1 MKKLNKIL
9 AIILFTAILFTDFIP
24 VLAISKSSEDI
35 SKKLSENLI
44 RSKNDEFFDVIV
56 KLKKEVNSQRIKNDV
71 KNANAEKS
79 KEELQKEI
87 RKEIV
92 NESKELA
99 KSSQASILEILK
111 NEKNKGNVKSY
122 ESFFII
128 NCVNLVARKSVI
140 VELAKR
146 DDVEKIIENKV
157 IKVEKPEKNE
167 IIRMSRSA
175 YDIHIPWNL
184 EAINA
189 YKAQRYTKDCNNEVV
204 VGIIDSGVDSTHSA
218 ISKNYRGND
227 SSLAA
232 YSWYNTINGKDGSQ
246 EKPYDDRGHGTHVCG
261 TILGSKENALLGVAP
276 KAKWIGVKVFD
287 QDGET
292 DNVKLLK
299 AGEWI
304 MAPNGDPTKA
314 PKVVNNSWGGNSNDG
329 FFQEI
334 VKKWREAGIF
344 PVFSAGNVG
353 PFNDGGDDSIGT
365 PGAYPESY
373 AVGAIRKDEHI
384 AKFSLRGK
392 SSYTNKIKPDIVAPG
407 VNILSCIPGEKY
419 TIYTGTS
426 MAAPHVTGVIA
437 LMLQV
442 NPNLTVDQIENILNE
457 TALPLKDE
465 YYTTT
470 PNNGYGYGK
479 VNAVSAVQLA
489 MGQEKGKDIKKDNIA
504 ILSGR
509 LLAHGQDTQA
519 PVISHNPINKI
530 FTTYKTTFDVDAK
543 DNTGV
548 KSVKL
553 LLDLGNGYK
562 SYDLELKRGNKV
574 DGYYSTNIPVETFK
588 GLSAGK
594 YYIEVSDINDKV
606 TKTPVYPFEVQKG
619 IGIGYVNDF
628 ESDISGFDFG
638 GEAKLFKW
646 GKIKS
651 DEANNKVIGIEP
663 YDKIRGNSI
672 AVMPPIDLTGENR
685 KAALT
690 FKHWYDLGNSENAF
704 FDTAEIWIA
713 QAKEDSDPDTLQWK
727 LKRTYKNSS
736 KGWANEYIDLSE
748 YSGKK
753 ICIMFGFR
761 PNGEWK
767 SEGKGWYIDDLKVE
781 EVSKE
786 VPEKPSKYL
795 KLLNKKD
802 GRILYSFSPIKN
814 DKVTAY
820 ELYRSKSENSGFEC
834 IKTVLK
840 GDKNNGF
847 GKYSIDLS
855 DTPKPQKG
863 TYYYYAVAKI
873 GDNKSEPSE
882 IKSVTFTEGKEFKS
896 FDFENGEE
904 GWTSSINGDEKSLWE
919 FGNLKYG
926 DQYST
931 QYKKPIEKQS
941 LGKNDGMN
949 MWATNMNDY
958 RSPNTKYAL
967 VSPSMD
973 LSSLS
978 DGTLYYQNWFG
989 SSGKRYSD
997 DYDTYNQDIGEIYF
1011 SKDAG
1016 KTWEKFYTLDENNLE
1031 KVGIRHSWF
1040 TNKVEIPKDYL
1051 VKDFKV
1057 KFLLDTGS
1065 DMGSSAPEQSGG
1077 WYIDDVT
1084 INSKNLE
1091 DKNIVIDKNPA
1102 PFKLT
1107 NLQRPSSE
1115 NKSVLPLSGKIT
1127 IKERIPLSNVI
1138 ATVQTEPGTGA
1149 FSIKLPVGDYIIVG
1163 SADGYKN
1170 SENDYITLKKDGLNK
1185 DIYLEKAGGASVTVN
1200 LEGEN
1205 FEKFKGLGKVTL
1217 YKKGEIA
1224 PIAEKEGVNVTF
1236 ENLYP
1241 GEYKFVVNSDG
1252 YKKIEQDFTLDDH
1265 SRPFNAR
1272 LHEKIFPQKESSV
1285 GYTDVTPLELAGM
1298 DLKNRAFANK
1308 ITNDKIAQIKEI
1320 SYFITKTKDVDLK
1333 GSKYRISIYDK
1344 NDDDELPGKI
1354 LFSKD
1359 LTFEKEGW
1367 NKIDVSNV
1375 QVWGDYYIAFTKL
1388 DGNLA
1393 LGIDN
1398 KKENTMSY
1406 QMFNDAWDEP
1416 DTKGTYMIGAKVEE
1430 CSDKENKEKC
1440 TISFDKGDGN
1450 GSMADVKVEKGKE
1463 YTLPECTFTAP
1474 EGKEFEAW
1482 EIEGTKKQ
1490 AKESIVVNKDTNIKA
1505 LWKDKLPENKEKLE
1519 PIKPI
1524 PAKNMAELP
1533 SYTHYISYKDVN
1545 AEEYINA
1552 IDKIIVSH
1560 NGKETV
1566 VTEKNIVDGKDYL
1579 DEPIKRLV
1587 FKFSS
1592 GLDKDDTITI
1602 VSNKYKNVVI
1612 KITYAKN
1619 ATDSIS
1625 YGIKSFIEEQ
1635 KEMITISFDKGDG
1648 NGSMADVKVEKGKE
1662 YTLPEC
1668 TFTAP
1673 EGKEFEAWEIE
1684 GTKKQAKES
1693 IVVNKDTKI
1702 KALWKDKLPENKEK
1716 LEPVMPFPLM
1726 GQTNVTNFDHF
1737 ITYKNE
1743 TESDEYLKSIEK
1755 VIVKHKGKTQE
1766 ITGAK
1771 GIDSTDFM
1779 GNANKKLAFPF
1790 DSKLDKDDT
1799 ITIISSKYK
1808 NVLIKIL
1815 NVADVGNDIYYTL
1828 SANVEGQKIVRII
1841 HFDANGGTNNMKDV
1855 EVENGT
1861 IYSLPECT
1869 ITPPIGYEFKA
1880 WEYLGDESEVGHKYQ
1895 INNDVTIKAIW
1906 KKIATNNIT
1915 IHYDSNAGQ
1924 GEMPDES
1931 KLENEKFII
1940 PESRFTPPQGKEF
1953 DAWEINGQ
1961 RKYPGEELVLSEN
1974 ITLKALW
1981 TQKLEKT
1988 KDPVEPILTEVKSD
2002 DPSYTKANC
2011 KHFIGYKKEDRAYI
2025 DAINLITIKHDGK
2038 IIKKYLL
2045 TKEDGKYE
2053 VLDGTGKTKK
2063 DMTSIVFNSN
2073 FFFNRDDEIIICAR
2087 GYKDLRLHIAS
2098 ADDNVM
2104 NALYTTEIISR
2115 VKFET
2120 FDGSKVDDQVI
2131 KVTPTWAENV
2141 KKPKTDPTK
2150 EGYIFKGWYKDSDC
2164 KENFDFNSKIIS
2176 DTSIYAKWEKEI
2188 KKFTIS
2194 FIGNGGTGEM
2204 NTIEKDKDQK
2214 YILPI
2219 STFIPA
2225 EGKEFDA
2232 WEINGQRKS
2241 PGEEIII
2248 NSDTQIKAIWKDKI
2262 ITPGPKVEP
2271 EIELKPSPEIKPENN
2286 DSGNNNKNHYF
2297 PWSNESKVQKDTSK
2311 VNSIVNSSEEN
2322 NKFSENTKTAYT
2334 IPKDV
2339 QKHWAKEA
2347 IEYCLSKGYFKDI
2360 VKGQK
2365 FEPEKQITRGEFI
2378 TVLARFAGAKESNA
2392 KTSFTDIDKN
2402 MYYAPFVAWA
2412 KENNITAGTGNGKF
2426 SPDKPITRAE
2436 MTTMLYRFLK
2446 SIKINVKSLDKN
2458 IDFKDKDKIPSWAKE
2473 AIKEMVDFGILNGN
2487 DDGTFNPMGKFK
2499 RCQMAQI
2506 IYNLSK

>member
-175 YDIHIPWNL
+175 YDMHIPWNL
-184 EAINA
+184 KAINA

-204 VGIIDSGVDSTHSA
+204 VGIIDSGVDSTHRA

-407 VNILSCIPGEKY
+407 VNILSCIPGQKY

-489 MGQEKGKDIKKDNIA
+489 MGQEKGKDIKKDKIA

-562 SYDLELKRGNKV
+562 SYDLGLKRGNKV

-588 GLSAGK
+588 GISAGK

-736 KGWANEYIDLSE
+736 KGWTNEYIDLSE

-786 VPEKPSKYL
+786 IPEKPSKSL
-795 KLLNKKD
+795 NLRNKKD
-802 GRILYSFSPIKN
+802 GRIVYSFSPIKN

-904 GWTSSINGDEKSLWE
+904 GWTSSINGDEKSQWE

-958 RSPNTKYAL
+958 RSPKTKYAL

-1011 SKDAG
+1011 SKDSG
-1016 KTWEKFYTLDENNLE
+1016 KTWEKFYTLDEKNLE
-1031 KVGIRHSWF
+1031 KVGIKNSWF

-1084 INSKNLE
+1084 INSKTLE

-1107 NLQRPSSE
+1107 NLERPASE
-1115 NKSVLPLSGKIT
+1115 NKSVLPLSGKI
-1127 IKERIPLSNVI
+1127 IIAEQISLEKVI

-1149 FSIKLPVGDYIIVG
+1149 FSIKLPVGDYLIVG

-1170 SENDYITLKKDGLNK
+1170 SEHDYITLKKDGLNK

-1217 YKKGEIA
+1217 YKKGAIA

-1241 GEYKFVVNSDG
+1241 GEYQFTVNSDG

-1388 DGNLA
+1388 DGKLA

-1430 CSDKENKEKC
+1430 YSDKENKEKC

-1490 AKESIVVNKDTNIKA
+1490 ANESIVVNEDTNIKA

-1519 PIKPI
+1519 P
-1524 PAKNMAELP
+1524 
-1533 SYTHYISYKDVN
+1533 
-1545 AEEYINA
+1545 
-1552 IDKIIVSH
+1552 
-1560 NGKETV
+1560 
-1566 VTEKNIVDGKDYL
+1566 
-1579 DEPIKRLV
+1579 
-1587 FKFSS
+1587 
-1592 GLDKDDTITI
+1592 
-1602 VSNKYKNVVI
+1602 
-1612 KITYAKN
+1612 
-1619 ATDSIS
+1619 
-1625 YGIKSFIEEQ
+1625 
-1635 KEMITISFDKGDG
+1635 
-1648 NGSMADVKVEKGKE
+1648 
-1662 YTLPEC
+1662 
-1668 TFTAP
+1668 
-1673 EGKEFEAWEIE
+1673 
-1684 GTKKQAKES
+1684 
-1693 IVVNKDTKI
+1693 
-1702 KALWKDKLPENKEK
+1702 
-1716 LEPVMPFPLM
+1716 VMPSPLM
-1726 GQTNVTNFDHF
+1726 GQTNVTNFEHF

-1755 VIVKHKGKTQE
+1755 VIVKHKGKTLE

-1779 GNANKKLAFPF
+1779 GNANKKLTFPF

-1815 NVADVGNDIYYTL
+1815 NVTDVGNDIYYTL
-1828 SANVEGQKIVRII
+1828 SANVEGQKTVRII
-1841 HFDANGGTNNMKDV
+1841 HFDANGGTNNMSDV

-1869 ITPPIGYEFKA
+1869 ITPPRGYEFKA

-1924 GEMPDES
+1924 GEMLDES

-2073 FFFNRDDEIIICAR
+2073 FFFNKDDEIIICAR

-2098 ADDNVM
+2098 ADDMVM

-2120 FDGSKVDDQVI
+2120 FDGSKIDDQVI
-2131 KVTPTWAENV
+2131 KVTPTWTENV

-2150 EGYIFKGWYKDSDC
+2150 EGYIFKGWYKDSAC

-2262 ITPGPKVEP
+2262 PTPGPKVEP

-2286 DSGNNNKNHYF
+2286 DGGNNNKNHYF

-2360 VKGQK
+2360 VKDQK

-2426 SPDKPITRAE
+2426 SPDKPISRAE

-2446 SIKINVKSLDKN
+2446 SIKIDFKSLDKN
-2458 IDFKDKDKIPSWAKE
+2458 IDFKDKDKIPSWAKD

-2499 RCQMAQI
+2499 RCQMSQI

>member
-99 KSSQASILEILK
+99 KSTQASILEILK

-128 NCVNLVARKSVI
+128 NCVNLVARKSI
-140 VELAKR
+140 IMELAKR

-157 IKVEKPEKNE
+157 IKVENPEKSEN
-167 IIRMSRSA
+167 IMMSRSA
-175 YDIHIPWNL
+175 DDIHIPWNL
-184 EAINA
+184 QAINA
-189 YKAQRYTKDCNNEVV
+189 VKAQRYIKDCNNEVV

-218 ISKNYRGND
+218 ISKNYRGNNP
-227 SSLAA
+227 SLAA
-232 YSWYNTINGKDGSQ
+232 YSWYNTITGKDGSQ

-287 QDGET
+287 SDGET

-299 AGEWI
+299 AGQWI

-329 FFQEI
+329 FFQDI

-407 VNILSCIPGEKY
+407 VNILSCIPGGKY

-442 NPNLTVDQIENILNE
+442 NPNLSVDQIENILNE

-489 MGQEKGKDIKKDNIA
+489 KGQEKGKDIKKDNIA

-574 DGYYSTNIPVETFK
+574 DGYYSINIPVETFK
-588 GLSAGK
+588 DVSDGK

-606 TKTPVYPFEVQKG
+606 TKTPVYPFKVQKG

-672 AVMPPIDLTGENR
+672 VVMPPIDLTGENR

-690 FKHWYDLGNSENAF
+690 FKHWYDLGNSEYAF
-704 FDTAEIWIA
+704 FDNAEVWIA
-713 QAKEDSDPDTLQWK
+713 EAKEDSDPDTLQWK

-736 KGWANEYIDLSE
+736 KGWTNEYIDLSE
-748 YSGKK
+748 YFGKK

-786 VPEKPSKYL
+786 VPEKPSKYITL
-795 KLLNKKD
+795 KNKKD
-802 GRILYSFSPIKN
+802 GKIVYSFSPIKN

-820 ELYRSKSENSGFEC
+820 ELYRSKSETSGFEC

-840 GDKNNGF
+840 GDENNGF
-847 GKYSIDLS
+847 GKYSINLL

-882 IKSVTFTEGKEFKS
+882 TKSVTFTEGKEFKS

-931 QYKKPIEKQS
+931 RYKKPIERQS
-941 LGKNDGMN
+941 LGKNDGMK

-989 SSGKRYSD
+989 SSGKRRSD
-997 DYDTYNQDIGEIYF
+997 DYGSFNQDIGEIYL

-1016 KTWEKFYTLDENNLE
+1016 KTWEKFYTLNEENLD
-1031 KVGIRHSWF
+1031 KDGIKYAWF

-1057 KFLLDTGS
+1057 KFLLETGS
-1065 DMGSSAPEQSGG
+1065 DIGSSAPEQSGG

-1084 INSKNLE
+1084 INSKTLE
-1091 DKNIVIDKNPA
+1091 DKNIVIDKNPS

-1107 NLQRPSSE
+1107 NLERADSE
-1115 NKSVLPLSGKIT
+1115 NKSVLPLSGKI
-1127 IKERIPLSNVI
+1127 IISERIASLSKVI

-1149 FSIKLPVGDYIIVG
+1149 FSIKLPVGDYLIVG

-1170 SENDYITLKKDGLNK
+1170 SKQEYIELKKEGLNK
-1185 DIYLEKAGGASVTVN
+1185 DIYLEKAKGVSVTVKLKDYN
-1200 LEGEN
+1200 YDE
-1205 FEKFKGLGKVTL
+1205 FKGLGKVTL

-1224 PIAEKEGVNVTF
+1224 PIDEKEGVNVEF

-1241 GEYKFVVNSDG
+1241 GEYQFTVNSVG
-1252 YKKIEQDFTLDDH
+1252 YKKIKQDFTLEDH
-1265 SRPFNAR
+1265 SRSFDAR

-1285 GYTDVTPLELAGM
+1285 GYTDETPLELGGM

-1333 GSKYRISIYDK
+1333 GSKYRISVYDK

-1359 LTFEKEGW
+1359 LNFEKEGW

-1388 DGNLA
+1388 DGKLA

-1398 KKENTMSY
+1398 NKENTMSY
-1406 QMFNDAWDEP
+1406 QMFNDAWDVP

-1440 TISFDKGDGN
+1440 TISFDSN
-1450 GSMADVKVEKGKE
+1450 GGSGKME
-1463 YTLPECTFTAP
+1463 SIEVDKKSNYIVPECIFTAP
-1474 EGKEFEAW
+1474 EGKEFRAW
-1482 EIEGTKKQ
+1482 QVYTKEIQ
-1490 AKESIVVNKDTNIKA
+1490 AGESQYVFENVTFKA
-1505 LWKDKLPENKEKLE
+1505 LWKDKK
-1519 PIKPI
+1519 
-1524 PAKNMAELP
+1524 
-1533 SYTHYISYKDVN
+1533 T
-1545 AEEYINA
+1545 
-1552 IDKIIVSH
+1552 
-1560 NGKETV
+1560 
-1566 VTEKNIVDGKDYL
+1566 
-1579 DEPIKRLV
+1579 
-1587 FKFSS
+1587 
-1592 GLDKDDTITI
+1592 
-1602 VSNKYKNVVI
+1602 
-1612 KITYAKN
+1612 
-1619 ATDSIS
+1619 
-1625 YGIKSFIEEQ
+1625 
-1635 KEMITISFDKGDG
+1635 
-1648 NGSMADVKVEKGKE
+1648 
-1662 YTLPEC
+1662 
-1668 TFTAP
+1668 
-1673 EGKEFEAWEIE
+1673 
-1684 GTKKQAKES
+1684 
-1693 IVVNKDTKI
+1693 
-1702 KALWKDKLPENKEK
+1702 ENKEK
-1716 LEPVMPFPLM
+1716 LEPVMPSPLM
-1726 GQTNVTNFDHF
+1726 GQANITNFEHF
-1737 ITYKNE
+1737 ITYKND

-1755 VIVKHKGKTQE
+1755 VIVKHKGNTQE

-1771 GIDSTDFM
+1771 GIDSTDPL

-1790 DSKLDKDDT
+1790 ESKLDIDDT

-1808 NVLIKIL
+1808 NVLIKISL
-1815 NVADVGNDIYYTL
+1815 VTEYGNDIYYTI
-1828 SANVEGQKIVRII
+1828 SANVEGQKIVRTI

-1855 EVENGT
+1855 EVENGS

-1869 ITPPIGYEFKA
+1869 ITPPKGYEFKA
-1880 WEYLGDESEVGHKYQ
+1880 WEYLDDESEVGNQYQ
-1895 INNDVTIKAIW
+1895 INKDVTIKAIW
-1906 KKIATNNIT
+1906 KKIPTKNIT
-1915 IHYDSNAGQ
+1915 IHYDSNAGD

-1974 ITLKALW
+1974 ITLKAIW

-1988 KDPVEPILTEVKSD
+1988 KDPIEPILTEVKSD
-2002 DPSYTKANC
+2002 DPSCKKANC
-2011 KHFIGYKKEDRAYI
+2011 KHFIGYKKEDREYI
-2025 DAINLITIKHDGK
+2025 DAINLITIKHNGE
-2038 IIKKYLL
+2038 IIKKYHI

-2053 VLDGTGKTKK
+2053 VLDGIGNTKK

-2073 FFFNRDDEIIICAR
+2073 FFFSRDDEIIICAR
-2087 GYKDLRLHIAS
+2087 GYKDLRLHIAA
-2098 ADDNVM
+2098 ADDMVM

-2120 FDGSKVDDQVI
+2120 FDGSKVDEQVI
-2131 KVTPTWAENV
+2131 KVTPTWADNV

-2150 EGYIFKGWYKDSDC
+2150 DGYIFKGWYKDSTC

-2214 YILPI
+2214 YILPTP
-2219 STFIPA
+2219 TFIPA
-2225 EGKEFDA
+2225 QGKEFDA

-2262 ITPGPKVEP
+2262 LTPGPKVEP
-2271 EIELKPSPEIKPENN
+2271 EIELKPSPEIKHENN

-2322 NKFSENTKTAYT
+2322 NKFSENTKTLYT

-2426 SPDKPITRAE
+2426 SPEKPISRAE

-2446 SIKINVKSLDKN
+2446 SIKIDLKSLDKN

-2473 AIKEMVDFGILNGN
+2473 AIKEIVDLGILNGN
-2487 DDGTFNPMGKFK
+2487 DDKTFNPMGKFK

>member
-44 RSKNDEFFDVIV
+44 RSKNNEFFDVIV
-56 KLKKEVNSQRIKNDV
+56 KLKKEVNSQRIKNDL

-99 KSSQASILEILK
+99 KSTQASILEILK

-128 NCVNLVARKSVI
+128 NCVNLVARKSI
-140 VELAKR
+140 IMELAKR

-157 IKVEKPEKNE
+157 IKVENPEKSEN
-167 IIRMSRSA
+167 ISMFNIDYM
-175 YDIHIPWNL
+175 HIPWNL
-184 EAINA
+184 KAINV
-189 YKAQRYTKDCNNEVV
+189 YKAQKYTKDCNNEVV

-227 SSLAA
+227 PSLAA

-261 TILGSKENALLGVAP
+261 TILGSKEKALLGVAP

-287 QDGET
+287 SDGET

-329 FFQEI
+329 FFQDI
-334 VKKWREAGIF
+334 VKKWRDAGIF

-419 TIYTGTS
+419 TLYTGTS

-479 VNAVSAVQLA
+479 VNAASAVQLA
-489 MGQEKGKDIKKDNIA
+489 KGQEKGKDIKKDNIA

-553 LLDLGNGYK
+553 LLDLGKGYK

-574 DGYYSTNIPVETFK
+574 DGYYSINIPVETFK
-588 GLSAGK
+588 GVSGGK

-606 TKTPVYPFEVQKG
+606 TKTPVYSFEVQKG
-619 IGIGYVNDF
+619 IGIGYVNNF

-672 AVMPPIDLTGENR
+672 VVMPPIDLTGENR

-690 FKHWYDLGNSENAF
+690 FKHWYDLGNSEYAF

-713 QAKEDSDPDTLQWK
+713 EAKEDSDPDTLQWK

-736 KGWANEYIDLSE
+736 KGWTNEYIDLSE
-748 YSGKK
+748 YFGKK

-786 VPEKPSKYL
+786 VPEKPSKDL
-795 KLLNKKD
+795 TLDNKKD
-802 GRILYSFSPIKN
+802 GRIIYSFLPIKN

-882 IKSVTFTEGKEFKS
+882 TKSVTFTEGKEFKS

-931 QYKKPIEKQS
+931 EYKKTIERQS
-941 LGKNDGMN
+941 LGKNDGMK

-989 SSGKRYSD
+989 SSGKRRSD
-997 DYDTYNQDIGEIYF
+997 DYNSYNQDIGEIYL

-1016 KTWEKFYTLDENNLE
+1016 KTWEKFYTLNEKNLE
-1031 KVGIRHSWF
+1031 KDGIKHAWF

-1057 KFLLDTGS
+1057 KFLLETGS
-1065 DMGSSAPEQSGG
+1065 DTGSSAPEQSGG

-1084 INSKNLE
+1084 INSKTLE
-1091 DKNIVIDKNPA
+1091 DKNIVIDKNPS

-1107 NLQRPSSE
+1107 NLERADSE
-1115 NKSVLPLSGKIT
+1115 NKSVLPLSGKI
-1127 IKERIPLSNVI
+1127 IISERIASLSKVI

-1149 FSIKLPVGDYIIVG
+1149 FSIKLPVGDYLIVG

-1170 SENDYITLKKDGLNK
+1170 SEQEFIILKKDGLNK
-1185 DIYLEKAGGASVTVN
+1185 DIYLEKAGGVSVTVN
-1200 LEGEN
+1200 LEDEN
-1205 FEKFKGLGKVTL
+1205 LETFKGSGKVTL

-1490 AKESIVVNKDTNIKA
+1490 AKESIVVNKDT
-1505 LWKDKLPENKEKLE
+1505 
-1519 PIKPI
+1519 
-1524 PAKNMAELP
+1524 
-1533 SYTHYISYKDVN
+1533 
-1545 AEEYINA
+1545 
-1552 IDKIIVSH
+1552 
-1560 NGKETV
+1560 
-1566 VTEKNIVDGKDYL
+1566 
-1579 DEPIKRLV
+1579 
-1587 FKFSS
+1587 
-1592 GLDKDDTITI
+1592 
-1602 VSNKYKNVVI
+1602 
-1612 KITYAKN
+1612 
-1619 ATDSIS
+1619 
-1625 YGIKSFIEEQ
+1625 
-1635 KEMITISFDKGDG
+1635 
-1648 NGSMADVKVEKGKE
+1648 
-1662 YTLPEC
+1662 
-1668 TFTAP
+1668 
-1673 EGKEFEAWEIE
+1673 
-1684 GTKKQAKES
+1684 
-1693 IVVNKDTKI
+1693 KI

-1726 GQTNVTNFDHF
+1726 GQTNVTNFEHF

-1755 VIVKHKGKTQE
+1755 VIVNHKGNTQE
-1766 ITGAK
+1766 VTDVK
-1771 GIDSTDFM
+1771 GIDSTDPL

-1790 DSKLDKDDT
+1790 KSKLDKDDT

-1815 NVADVGNDIYYTL
+1815 NVTEYGNDIYYNL
-1828 SANVEGQKIVRII
+1828 SANVEGQKIMRTI

-1855 EVENGT
+1855 EVENGS

-1869 ITPPIGYEFKA
+1869 ITPPKGYEFKA
-1880 WEYLGDESEVGHKYQ
+1880 WEYLGDESEVGHQYQ
-1895 INNDVTIKAIW
+1895 INKDVTIKAIW
-1906 KKIATNNIT
+1906 KKIPTNNIT
-1915 IHYDSNAGQ
+1915 IHYDSNAGD

-1961 RKYPGEELVLSEN
+1961 RRYPGEELVLSEN
-1974 ITLKALW
+1974 ITLKAIW

-1988 KDPVEPILTEVKSD
+1988 KDPIEPILTEVKSD
-2002 DPSYTKANC
+2002 DPSCTKVNC

-2063 DMTSIVFNSN
+2063 DMTSIVFNSD
-2073 FFFNRDDEIIICAR
+2073 FFFNKDDEIIICAR

-2098 ADDNVM
+2098 ADDMVM

-2150 EGYIFKGWYKDSDC
+2150 DGYIFKGWYKDSDC

-2262 ITPGPKVEP
+2262 PTPGPKVEP

-2286 DSGNNNKNHYF
+2286 DGGNNNKNHYF

-2334 IPKDV
+2334 IPKDA

-2360 VKGQK
+2360 VKDQK

-2392 KTSFTDIDKN
+2392 KISFTDIDKN

-2436 MTTMLYRFLK
+2436 MTNMLYRFLK

>member
-99 KSSQASILEILK
+99 KSTQASILEILK

-167 IIRMSRSA
+167 NIMMSRSP
-175 YDIHIPWNL
+175 YETHIPWNL
-184 EAINA
+184 KAINA
-189 YKAQRYTKDCNNEVV
+189 VNAQRYTKDCKNEVV
-204 VGIIDSGVDSTHSA
+204 VGIIDSGVDSTHIA

-299 AGEWI
+299 AGQWI

-329 FFQEI
+329 FFREI

-407 VNILSCIPGEKY
+407 VNILSCIPGQKY

-651 DEANNKVIGIEP
+651 DEVNNKVIGIEP

-795 KLLNKKD
+795 NLRNKKD
-802 GRILYSFSPIKN
+802 GRIVYSFSPIEN

-834 IKTVLK
+834 IKTVLN
-840 GDKNNGF
+840 GDKKNGF
-847 GKYSIDLS
+847 GKYSIELS

-882 IKSVTFTEGKEFKS
+882 IKSLTFTEGKEFKS

-904 GWTSSINGDEKSLWE
+904 GWTSSINGDEKSQWE

-941 LGKNDGMN
+941 LGKNDGMK

-989 SSGKRYSD
+989 SSGKRGSD

-1016 KTWEKFYTLDENNLE
+1016 KTWEKFYKLDEKNLD
-1031 KVGIRHSWF
+1031 KDGIKHSWF

-1107 NLQRPSSE
+1107 NLERPSSE
-1115 NKSVLPLSGKIT
+1115 NKSVLPLSGKI
-1127 IKERIPLSNVI
+1127 IIAEQNSLAKVI

-1149 FSIKLPVGDYIIVG
+1149 FSIKLPVGDYLIVG

-1170 SENDYITLKKDGLNK
+1170 SEHDYITLKKDGLNK

-1241 GEYKFVVNSDG
+1241 GEYKFIVNSDG

-1406 QMFNDAWDEP
+1406 QMFNDAWDMP

-1450 GSMADVKVEKGKE
+1450 GNMADVKVEKGKE
-1463 YTLPECTFTAP
+1463 YTLPKCTFTAP

-1490 AKESIVVNKDTNIKA
+1490 AKESIVVK
-1505 LWKDKLPENKEKLE
+1505 
-1519 PIKPI
+1519 
-1524 PAKNMAELP
+1524 
-1533 SYTHYISYKDVN
+1533 
-1545 AEEYINA
+1545 
-1552 IDKIIVSH
+1552 
-1560 NGKETV
+1560 
-1566 VTEKNIVDGKDYL
+1566 
-1579 DEPIKRLV
+1579 
-1587 FKFSS
+1587 
-1592 GLDKDDTITI
+1592 
-1602 VSNKYKNVVI
+1602 
-1612 KITYAKN
+1612 
-1619 ATDSIS
+1619 
-1625 YGIKSFIEEQ
+1625 
-1635 KEMITISFDKGDG
+1635 
-1648 NGSMADVKVEKGKE
+1648 
-1662 YTLPEC
+1662 
-1668 TFTAP
+1668 
-1673 EGKEFEAWEIE
+1673 
-1684 GTKKQAKES
+1684 
-1693 IVVNKDTKI
+1693 KDTKI

-1716 LEPVMPFPLM
+1716 LEPVMPYPLM
-1726 GQTNVTNFDHF
+1726 GQTNVTNFEHF

-1771 GIDSTDFM
+1771 GIDSTDFS
-1779 GNANKKLAFPF
+1779 GNPNKKLAFPF

-1815 NVADVGNDIYYTL
+1815 NVTDVGNDIYYTL

-1869 ITPPIGYEFKA
+1869 ITPPRGYEFKA

-1895 INNDVTIKAIW
+1895 INKDVTIKAIW

-1924 GEMPDES
+1924 GEMLDES

-1940 PESRFTPPQGKEF
+1940 PESKFTPPQGKEF

-2053 VLDGTGKTKK
+2053 VLDGIGNTKK

-2098 ADDNVM
+2098 ADDMVM
-2104 NALYTTEIISR
+2104 NAKYTTEIISR

-2141 KKPKTDPTK
+2141 KKPKTDPK
-2150 EGYIFKGWYKDSDC
+2150 KDGYIFKGWYKDSDC

-2176 DTSIYAKWEKEI
+2176 DASIYAKWEKEI

-2262 ITPGPKVEP
+2262 PTPGPKVEP
-2271 EIELKPSPEIKPENN
+2271 EVELKPSPEIKPENN

-2334 IPKDV
+2334 IPKDA

-2360 VKGQK
+2360 VKDQK

-2426 SPDKPITRAE
+2426 SPDKPISRAE

-2446 SIKINVKSLDKN
+2446 SIKIDLKSLDKN
-2458 IDFKDKDKIPSWAKE
+2458 IDFKDKDKIPSWAKD

-2506 IYNLSK
+2506 TYNLSK

>member
-157 IKVEKPEKNE
+157 IKVENPEKNE
-167 IIRMSRSA
+167 NISMLRSA
-175 YDIHIPWNL
+175 DDIHIPWNL

-189 YKAQRYTKDCNNEVV
+189 VKAQKYTKDCNNEVV

-218 ISKNYRGND
+218 IRKNYRGNVP
-227 SSLAA
+227 SLAA

-287 QDGET
+287 QDGEI

-299 AGEWI
+299 AGQWI

-329 FFQEI
+329 FFQDI

-419 TIYTGTS
+419 TLYTGTS

-442 NPNLTVDQIENILNE
+442 NPNLSVDQIENILNE

-489 MGQEKGKDIKKDNIA
+489 KGQEKGKDIKKDNIA

-574 DGYYSTNIPVETFK
+574 DGYYSINIPVETFN
-588 GLSAGK
+588 GVSDGK

-606 TKTPVYPFEVQKG
+606 TKTPVYPFKVQKG

-672 AVMPPIDLTGENR
+672 VVMPPIDLTGENR

-690 FKHWYDLGNSENAF
+690 FKHWYDLGNSEYAF
-704 FDTAEIWIA
+704 FDTAEVWIA
-713 QAKEDSDPDTLQWK
+713 EAKEDSTPDTLQWK

-736 KGWANEYIDLSE
+736 KGWTNEYIDLSE
-748 YSGKK
+748 YFGKK

-786 VPEKPSKYL
+786 VPEKPSKDL
-795 KLLNKKD
+795 TLDNKKD
-802 GRILYSFSPIKN
+802 GRIIYSFLPIKN

-847 GKYSIDLS
+847 GKYSIALS

-882 IKSVTFTEGKEFKS
+882 TKSVTFTEGKEFKS

-904 GWTSSINGDEKSLWE
+904 GWTSSINGDEKSLWN
-919 FGNLKYG
+919 FGNLTYG
-926 DQYST
+926 DQSST

-941 LGKNDGMN
+941 LGKNDGMK

-997 DYDTYNQDIGEIYF
+997 DYDTYNQDIGEIYL

-1016 KTWEKFYTLDENNLE
+1016 KTWKKFYTLDEKNLE
-1031 KVGIRHSWF
+1031 KDGIIHAWF

-1057 KFLLDTGS
+1057 KFLLETGSDTGS
-1065 DMGSSAPEQSGG
+1065 SDSAQSGG

-1107 NLQRPSSE
+1107 NLERPASE
-1115 NKSVLPLSGKIT
+1115 NKSVLPLSGKIV
-1127 IKERIPLSNVI
+1127 IAEQNSLEKVI

-1149 FSIKLPVGDYIIVG
+1149 FSIKLPVGDYLIVG

-1170 SENDYITLKKDGLNK
+1170 SEHDNITLKKDGLNK
-1185 DIYLEKAGGASVTVN
+1185 DIYLEKAGGASVTVKLKDYN
-1200 LEGEN
+1200 YDE
-1205 FEKFKGLGKVTL
+1205 FKGLGKVTL

-1241 GEYKFVVNSDG
+1241 GEYKFIVNSDG

-1265 SRPFNAR
+1265 SGPFNAR

-1320 SYFITKTKDVDLK
+1320 SYFITKTKEVDLK

-1406 QMFNDAWDEP
+1406 QMFNDAWDVP
-1416 DTKGTYMIGAKVEE
+1416 DTKGTYMLGAKVEE

-1440 TISFDKGDGN
+1440 TISFDSN
-1450 GSMADVKVEKGKE
+1450 GGSGKME
-1463 YTLPECTFTAP
+1463 SIEVDKKSNYIVPECIFTAP
-1474 EGKEFEAW
+1474 EGKEFRAW
-1482 EIEGTKKQ
+1482 QVYTKEIQ
-1490 AKESIVVNKDTNIKA
+1490 AGESQYVFENVTFKA
-1505 LWKDKLPENKEKLE
+1505 LWKDKK
-1519 PIKPI
+1519 
-1524 PAKNMAELP
+1524 
-1533 SYTHYISYKDVN
+1533 T
-1545 AEEYINA
+1545 
-1552 IDKIIVSH
+1552 
-1560 NGKETV
+1560 
-1566 VTEKNIVDGKDYL
+1566 
-1579 DEPIKRLV
+1579 
-1587 FKFSS
+1587 
-1592 GLDKDDTITI
+1592 
-1602 VSNKYKNVVI
+1602 
-1612 KITYAKN
+1612 
-1619 ATDSIS
+1619 
-1625 YGIKSFIEEQ
+1625 
-1635 KEMITISFDKGDG
+1635 
-1648 NGSMADVKVEKGKE
+1648 
-1662 YTLPEC
+1662 
-1668 TFTAP
+1668 
-1673 EGKEFEAWEIE
+1673 
-1684 GTKKQAKES
+1684 
-1693 IVVNKDTKI
+1693 
-1702 KALWKDKLPENKEK
+1702 ENKEK
-1716 LEPVMPFPLM
+1716 LEPVMPFPMM

-1771 GIDSTDFM
+1771 GIDSTDPL

-1790 DSKLDKDDT
+1790 ESKLDIDDT

-1808 NVLIKIL
+1808 NVLIKISL
-1815 NVADVGNDIYYTL
+1815 VTEFGNDIYYNI
-1828 SANVEGQKIVRII
+1828 SANVEGQKIVRTI

-1855 EVENGT
+1855 EVENGS

-1869 ITPPIGYEFKA
+1869 ITPPKGYEFKA
-1880 WEYLGDESEVGHKYQ
+1880 WEYLDVESEVGHKYQ
-1895 INNDVTIKAIW
+1895 INKDVTIKAIW
-1906 KKIATNNIT
+1906 KKIPTKNIT
-1915 IHYDSNAGQ
+1915 IHYDSNAGE

-1953 DAWEINGQ
+1953 DAWEINDQ

-1974 ITLKALW
+1974 ITLKAIW

-2002 DPSYTKANC
+2002 DPSNKKANC
-2011 KHFIGYKKEDRAYI
+2011 KHFIGYKKEDREYI
-2025 DAINLITIKHDGK
+2025 DAINLITIKHNGE
-2038 IIKKYLL
+2038 IIKKYHI

-2053 VLDGTGKTKK
+2053 VLDGIGKTKK

-2073 FFFNRDDEIIICAR
+2073 FFFSRDDEIIICAR
-2087 GYKDLRLHIAS
+2087 GYKDLRLHIAA
-2098 ADDNVM
+2098 ADDMVM
-2104 NALYTTEIISR
+2104 NALYTTEIISK

-2150 EGYIFKGWYKDSDC
+2150 EGYIFKGWYKDSAC

-2241 PGEEIII
+2241 PGEEITI

-2262 ITPGPKVEP
+2262 LPPGPKVEP
-2271 EIELKPSPEIKPENN
+2271 EIELKPSPEIKHENN

-2322 NKFSENTKTAYT
+2322 NKFMENTKTAYT
-2334 IPKDV
+2334 IPKDA

-2360 VKGQK
+2360 VKDQK

-2378 TVLARFAGAKESNA
+2378 TILARFAGAKESNT
-2392 KTSFTDIDKN
+2392 KISFTDIDKN

-2426 SPDKPITRAE
+2426 SPDKPISRAE

-2446 SIKINVKSLDKN
+2446 SIKIDLKSLDKN

-2499 RCQMAQI
+2499 RCQMSQI

>member
-99 KSSQASILEILK
+99 KSTQASILEILK

-167 IIRMSRSA
+167 IIRMSRSV
-175 YDIHIPWNL
+175 YDMHIPWNL
-184 EAINA
+184 KAINA

-407 VNILSCIPGEKY
+407 VNILSCIPGQKY

-736 KGWANEYIDLSE
+736 KGWTNEYIDLSE

-786 VPEKPSKYL
+786 IPEKPSKSL
-795 KLLNKKD
+795 NLRNKKD
-802 GRILYSFSPIKN
+802 GRIVYSFSPIKN

-904 GWTSSINGDEKSLWE
+904 GWTSSINGDEKSQWE

-958 RSPNTKYAL
+958 RSPKTKYAL

-997 DYDTYNQDIGEIYF
+997 DYDTYNQDIGEVYF
-1011 SKDAG
+1011 SKDSG
-1016 KTWEKFYTLDENNLE
+1016 KTWEKFYTLDEKNLE
-1031 KVGIRHSWF
+1031 KVGIKNSWF

-1107 NLQRPSSE
+1107 NLERPASE
-1115 NKSVLPLSGKIT
+1115 NKSVLPLSGKI
-1127 IKERIPLSNVI
+1127 IIAEQISLEKVI

-1149 FSIKLPVGDYIIVG
+1149 FSIKLPVGDYLIVG

-1170 SENDYITLKKDGLNK
+1170 SEHDYITLKKDGLNK
-1185 DIYLEKAGGASVTVN
+1185 DIYLKKAGGASVTVN

-1430 CSDKENKEKC
+1430 YSDKENKEKC

-1450 GSMADVKVEKGKE
+1450 GNMADVKVEKGKE
-1463 YTLPECTFTAP
+1463 YTLPQCTFTAP
-1474 EGKEFEAW
+1474 DGKEFEAW

-1519 PIKPI
+1519 P
-1524 PAKNMAELP
+1524 
-1533 SYTHYISYKDVN
+1533 
-1545 AEEYINA
+1545 
-1552 IDKIIVSH
+1552 
-1560 NGKETV
+1560 
-1566 VTEKNIVDGKDYL
+1566 
-1579 DEPIKRLV
+1579 
-1587 FKFSS
+1587 
-1592 GLDKDDTITI
+1592 
-1602 VSNKYKNVVI
+1602 
-1612 KITYAKN
+1612 
-1619 ATDSIS
+1619 
-1625 YGIKSFIEEQ
+1625 
-1635 KEMITISFDKGDG
+1635 
-1648 NGSMADVKVEKGKE
+1648 
-1662 YTLPEC
+1662 
-1668 TFTAP
+1668 
-1673 EGKEFEAWEIE
+1673 
-1684 GTKKQAKES
+1684 
-1693 IVVNKDTKI
+1693 
-1702 KALWKDKLPENKEK
+1702 
-1716 LEPVMPFPLM
+1716 VMPFPLM
-1726 GQTNVTNFDHF
+1726 GQTNVTNFEHF

-1766 ITGAK
+1766 ITDAK

-1790 DSKLDKDDT
+1790 DSKLDEDDT

-1815 NVADVGNDIYYTL
+1815 NVTDVGNDIYYTL

-1880 WEYLGDESEVGHKYQ
+1880 WEYLGAESEVGHKYQ

-1940 PESRFTPPQGKEF
+1940 PESKFTPPQGKEF

-2002 DPSYTKANC
+2002 DPSYTKENC
-2011 KHFIGYKKEDRAYI
+2011 KHFIGYKKEDGAYI

-2045 TKEDGKYE
+2045 TKEDGKYV

-2098 ADDNVM
+2098 ADDMVM

-2131 KVTPTWAENV
+2131 KVTQTWAENV

-2150 EGYIFKGWYKDSDC
+2150 EGYIFKGWYKDSAC

-2204 NTIEKDKDQK
+2204 NTIEKDKGQK
-2214 YILPI
+2214 YILPTP
-2219 STFIPA
+2219 TFIPA
-2225 EGKEFDA
+2225 QGKEFDA

-2262 ITPGPKVEP
+2262 PTPGPKVEP
-2271 EIELKPSPEIKPENN
+2271 EVELKPSPEIKPENN

-2322 NKFSENTKTAYT
+2322 NKFMENTKTAYT

-2360 VKGQK
+2360 VKDQK

-2392 KTSFTDIDKN
+2392 KISFTDIDKN

-2412 KENNITAGTGNGKF
+2412 KENNITAGTGSGKF
-2426 SPDKPITRAE
+2426 SPDKPISRAE

-2446 SIKINVKSLDKN
+2446 SIKIDFKSLDKN
-2458 IDFKDKDKIPSWAKE
+2458 IDFKDKDKIPSWAKD

-2499 RCQMAQI
+2499 RCQMSQI

>member
-646 GKIKS
+646 GKIKN

-663 YDKIRGNSI
+663 YYKIRGNSI

-736 KGWANEYIDLSE
+736 KGWTNEYIDLSE

-786 VPEKPSKYL
+786 VPEKPSKSL
-795 KLLNKKD
+795 NLRNKKD
-802 GRILYSFSPIKN
+802 GRIVYSFSPIKN

-863 TYYYYAVAKI
+863 TYYYYAVSKI

-958 RSPNTKYAL
+958 RSPKTKYAL

-997 DYDTYNQDIGEIYF
+997 DYDTYNQDIGEVYF
-1011 SKDAG
+1011 SKDSG
-1016 KTWEKFYTLDENNLE
+1016 KTWEKFYTLDEKNLE
-1031 KVGIRHSWF
+1031 KVGIKNSWF

-1107 NLQRPSSE
+1107 NLERPASE
-1115 NKSVLPLSGKIT
+1115 NKSVLPLSGKI
-1127 IKERIPLSNVI
+1127 IIAEQISLEKVI

-1149 FSIKLPVGDYIIVG
+1149 FSIKLPVGDYLIVG

-1170 SENDYITLKKDGLNK
+1170 SEHDYITLKKDGLNK

-1241 GEYKFVVNSDG
+1241 GEYKFIVNSDG

-1398 KKENTMSY
+1398 NKENTMSY
-1406 QMFNDAWDEP
+1406 QMFNDAWDVP

-1450 GSMADVKVEKGKE
+1450 GNMADVKVEKGKE
-1463 YTLPECTFTAP
+1463 YTLPKCTFTAP

-1482 EIEGTKKQ
+1482 EIESTKKQ
-1490 AKESIVVNKDTNIKA
+1490 AN
-1505 LWKDKLPENKEKLE
+1505 
-1519 PIKPI
+1519 
-1524 PAKNMAELP
+1524 
-1533 SYTHYISYKDVN
+1533 
-1545 AEEYINA
+1545 
-1552 IDKIIVSH
+1552 
-1560 NGKETV
+1560 
-1566 VTEKNIVDGKDYL
+1566 
-1579 DEPIKRLV
+1579 
-1587 FKFSS
+1587 
-1592 GLDKDDTITI
+1592 
-1602 VSNKYKNVVI
+1602 
-1612 KITYAKN
+1612 
-1619 ATDSIS
+1619 
-1625 YGIKSFIEEQ
+1625 
-1635 KEMITISFDKGDG
+1635 
-1648 NGSMADVKVEKGKE
+1648 
-1662 YTLPEC
+1662 
-1668 TFTAP
+1668 
-1673 EGKEFEAWEIE
+1673 
-1684 GTKKQAKES
+1684 ES

-1716 LEPVMPFPLM
+1716 LEPVMPYPLM
-1726 GQTNVTNFDHF
+1726 GQTNVTNFEHF

-1790 DSKLDKDDT
+1790 NSKLDKDDT

-2120 FDGSKVDDQVI
+2120 FDGSKIDDQVI

-2262 ITPGPKVEP
+2262 PTPGPKVEP
-2271 EIELKPSPEIKPENN
+2271 EVELKPSPEIKPENN

-2334 IPKDV
+2334 IPKDA

-2360 VKGQK
+2360 VKDQK

-2426 SPDKPITRAE
+2426 SPDKPISRAE

-2446 SIKINVKSLDKN
+2446 SIKIDLKSLDKN

-2499 RCQMAQI
+2499 RCQMSQI

>member
-99 KSSQASILEILK
+99 KSTQASILEILK

-167 IIRMSRSA
+167 IIRMSRSV
-175 YDIHIPWNL
+175 YDMHIPWNL
-184 EAINA
+184 KAINA

-407 VNILSCIPGEKY
+407 VNILSCIPGQKY

-588 GLSAGK
+588 GISAGK

-628 ESDISGFDFG
+628 ESYISGFDFG

-736 KGWANEYIDLSE
+736 KGWTNEYIDLSE

-786 VPEKPSKYL
+786 VPEKPSKSL
-795 KLLNKKD
+795 NLRNKKD
-802 GRILYSFSPIKN
+802 GRIVYSFSPIKN

-904 GWTSSINGDEKSLWE
+904 GWTSSINGDEKSQWE

-958 RSPNTKYAL
+958 RSPKTKYAL

-997 DYDTYNQDIGEIYF
+997 DYDTYNQDIGEVYF
-1011 SKDAG
+1011 SKDSG
-1016 KTWEKFYTLDENNLE
+1016 KTWEKFYTLDEKNLE
-1031 KVGIRHSWF
+1031 KVGIKNSWF

-1107 NLQRPSSE
+1107 NLERPASE
-1115 NKSVLPLSGKIT
+1115 NKSVLPLSGKI
-1127 IKERIPLSNVI
+1127 IIAEQISLEKVI

-1149 FSIKLPVGDYIIVG
+1149 FSIKLPVGDYLIVG

-1170 SENDYITLKKDGLNK
+1170 SEHDYITLKKDGLNK
-1185 DIYLEKAGGASVTVN
+1185 DIYLKKAGGASVTVN

-1430 CSDKENKEKC
+1430 YSDKENKEKC

-1482 EIEGTKKQ
+1482 EIE
-1490 AKESIVVNKDTNIKA
+1490 S
-1505 LWKDKLPENKEKLE
+1505 
-1519 PIKPI
+1519 
-1524 PAKNMAELP
+1524 
-1533 SYTHYISYKDVN
+1533 
-1545 AEEYINA
+1545 
-1552 IDKIIVSH
+1552 
-1560 NGKETV
+1560 
-1566 VTEKNIVDGKDYL
+1566 
-1579 DEPIKRLV
+1579 
-1587 FKFSS
+1587 
-1592 GLDKDDTITI
+1592 
-1602 VSNKYKNVVI
+1602 
-1612 KITYAKN
+1612 
-1619 ATDSIS
+1619 
-1625 YGIKSFIEEQ
+1625 
-1635 KEMITISFDKGDG
+1635 
-1648 NGSMADVKVEKGKE
+1648 
-1662 YTLPEC
+1662 
-1668 TFTAP
+1668 
-1673 EGKEFEAWEIE
+1673 
-1684 GTKKQAKES
+1684 TKKQAKES

-1716 LEPVMPFPLM
+1716 LEPVMPYPLM
-1726 GQTNVTNFDHF
+1726 GQTNVTNFEHF

-1815 NVADVGNDIYYTL
+1815 NVTDVGNDIYYTL

-1869 ITPPIGYEFKA
+1869 ITPPRGYEFKA

-1906 KKIATNNIT
+1906 KKIPTKNIT
-1915 IHYDSNAGQ
+1915 IHYDSNAGE

-1953 DAWEINGQ
+1953 DAWEINDQ

-1974 ITLKALW
+1974 ITLKAIW

-1988 KDPVEPILTEVKSD
+1988 KDPIEPILTEVKSD
-2002 DPSYTKANC
+2002 DPSNKKANC
-2011 KHFIGYKKEDRAYI
+2011 KHFIGYKKEDREYI
-2025 DAINLITIKHDGK
+2025 DAINLITIKHNGE
-2038 IIKKYLL
+2038 IIKKYHI
-2045 TKEDGKYE
+2045 TKEDGKYK
-2053 VLDGTGKTKK
+2053 VLDGIGKTEK

-2087 GYKDLRLHIAS
+2087 GYKDLRLHIAA
-2098 ADDNVM
+2098 ADDMVM

-2120 FDGSKVDDQVI
+2120 FDGSKVDEQVI
-2131 KVTPTWAENV
+2131 KVTPTRADNV

-2150 EGYIFKGWYKDSDC
+2150 DRYIFKGWYKDSTC
-2164 KENFDFNSKIIS
+2164 KEKFDFNSKIIS

-2262 ITPGPKVEP
+2262 PTPGPKVEP

-2286 DSGNNNKNHYF
+2286 DGGNNNKNHYL

-2334 IPKDV
+2334 IPKDA

-2360 VKGQK
+2360 VKDQK

-2426 SPDKPITRAE
+2426 SPDKPISRAE

-2446 SIKINVKSLDKN
+2446 SIKIDLKSLDKN
-2458 IDFKDKDKIPSWAKE
+2458 IDFKDKDKIPSWAKD

-2506 IYNLSK
+2506 TYNLSK

>member
-99 KSSQASILEILK
+99 KSTQASILEILK

-128 NCVNLVARKSVI
+128 NCVNLVARKSI
-140 VELAKR
+140 IMELAKR

-167 IIRMSRSA
+167 KIRMSRSA

-184 EAINA
+184 KAINA

-204 VGIIDSGVDSTHSA
+204 VGIIDSGVDSTHRA

-232 YSWYNTINGKDGSQ
+232 YSWYNTITGKDGSQ

-299 AGEWI
+299 AGQWI

-407 VNILSCIPGEKY
+407 VNILSCIPGQKY

-442 NPNLTVDQIENILNE
+442 NPNLSVDQIENILNE

-489 MGQEKGKDIKKDNIA
+489 KGQEKGKDIKKDNIA

-509 LLAHGQDTQA
+509 LLAQGQDTQA

-574 DGYYSTNIPVETFK
+574 DGYYSTNISVETFK
-588 GLSAGK
+588 GVSGGN

-672 AVMPPIDLTGENR
+672 VVMPPIDLTGENR

-690 FKHWYDLGNSENAF
+690 FKHWYDLGNSEYAF
-704 FDTAEIWIA
+704 FDTAEVWIA
-713 QAKEDSDPDTLQWK
+713 EAKEDSDPDTLQWK

-736 KGWANEYIDLSE
+736 KGWTNEYIDLSE
-748 YSGKK
+748 YFGKK

-786 VPEKPSKYL
+786 VPEKPSKYITL
-795 KLLNKKD
+795 KNKKD
-802 GRILYSFSPIKN
+802 GKIVYSFSPIKN

-904 GWTSSINGDEKSLWE
+904 GWTSSINGDEKSQWE

-926 DQYST
+926 DQFST

-941 LGKNDGMN
+941 LGKNDGMK

-958 RSPNTKYAL
+958 RSPKTKYAL

-1016 KTWEKFYTLDENNLE
+1016 KTWEKFYTLDEKNLD
-1031 KVGIRHSWF
+1031 KDGIKHSWF
-1040 TNKVEIPKDYL
+1040 TNKVKIPKDYL

-1084 INSKNLE
+1084 INSKTLE

-1107 NLQRPSSE
+1107 NLERADSE
-1115 NKSVLPLSGKIT
+1115 NKSVLPLSGKI
-1127 IKERIPLSNVI
+1127 IIAEQNSLEKVI

-1149 FSIKLPVGDYIIVG
+1149 FSIKLPVGDYLIVG

-1170 SENDYITLKKDGLNK
+1170 SEHDYITLKKDGLNK

-1205 FEKFKGLGKVTL
+1205 FKKFEGLGKVTL

-1430 CSDKENKEKC
+1430 YSDKENKEKC

-1450 GSMADVKVEKGKE
+1450 GSMADV
-1463 YTLPECTFTAP
+1463 
-1474 EGKEFEAW
+1474 
-1482 EIEGTKKQ
+1482 
-1490 AKESIVVNKDTNIKA
+1490 N
-1505 LWKDKLPENKEKLE
+1505 
-1519 PIKPI
+1519 
-1524 PAKNMAELP
+1524 
-1533 SYTHYISYKDVN
+1533 
-1545 AEEYINA
+1545 
-1552 IDKIIVSH
+1552 
-1560 NGKETV
+1560 
-1566 VTEKNIVDGKDYL
+1566 
-1579 DEPIKRLV
+1579 
-1587 FKFSS
+1587 
-1592 GLDKDDTITI
+1592 
-1602 VSNKYKNVVI
+1602 
-1612 KITYAKN
+1612 
-1619 ATDSIS
+1619 
-1625 YGIKSFIEEQ
+1625 
-1635 KEMITISFDKGDG
+1635 
-1648 NGSMADVKVEKGKE
+1648 VEKGKE

-1716 LEPVMPFPLM
+1716 LEPVMPYPLM
-1726 GQTNVTNFDHF
+1726 GQTNVTNFEHF

-1755 VIVKHKGKTQE
+1755 VIVKHKGKTKE
-1766 ITGAK
+1766 ITDVK
-1771 GIDSTDFM
+1771 GIDSTDFS
-1779 GNANKKLAFPF
+1779 GNPNKKLAFPF

-1799 ITIISSKYK
+1799 ITIVSSKYK

-1815 NVADVGNDIYYTL
+1815 NVTVVGNDIYYML
-1828 SANVEGQKIVRII
+1828 SANVEGQTIVRTI
-1841 HFDANGGTNNMKDV
+1841 HFDANGGTNNMSDV

-1869 ITPPIGYEFKA
+1869 ITPPKRYEFKA
-1880 WEYLGDESEVGHKYQ
+1880 WEYLGEESEVGHKYQ
-1895 INNDVTIKAIW
+1895 INKDVTIKAIW

-1940 PESRFTPPQGKEF
+1940 PESKFTPPQGKEF
-1953 DAWEINGQ
+1953 DSWEINGQ
-1961 RKYPGEELVLSEN
+1961 RKYPGEELVLSDN

-2002 DPSYTKANC
+2002 DRSYTKENC

-2053 VLDGTGKTKK
+2053 VLDGIGGTKK

-2098 ADDNVM
+2098 ADDMVM

-2131 KVTPTWAENV
+2131 KVTPTRAENV

-2150 EGYIFKGWYKDSDC
+2150 DGYIFKGWYKDSDC

-2188 KKFTIS
+2188 KKFTIL

-2241 PGEEIII
+2241 PGEEITI

-2262 ITPGPKVEP
+2262 PTPGPKVEP
-2271 EIELKPSPEIKPENN
+2271 EVELKPSPEIKPENN

-2334 IPKDV
+2334 IPKDA

-2360 VKGQK
+2360 VKDQK

-2426 SPDKPITRAE
+2426 SPDKPISRAE

-2446 SIKINVKSLDKN
+2446 SIKIDLKSLDKN
-2458 IDFKDKDKIPSWAKE
+2458 IDFKDKDKIPSWAKD

-2499 RCQMAQI
+2499 RCQMSQI

>member
-167 IIRMSRSA
+167 NIMMSRSP
-175 YDIHIPWNL
+175 YETHIPWNL
-184 EAINA
+184 KAINA
-189 YKAQRYTKDCNNEVV
+189 VKAQRYTKDCKNEVV
-204 VGIIDSGVDSTHSA
+204 VGIIDSGVDSTHIA

-232 YSWYNTINGKDGSQ
+232 YSWYNTITGKDGSQ

-329 FFQEI
+329 FFQKI
-334 VKKWREAGIF
+334 VKKWRDAGIF

-489 MGQEKGKDIKKDNIA
+489 MGQEKGKDIKKDKIA

-713 QAKEDSDPDTLQWK
+713 EAKEDSDPDTLQWK

-795 KLLNKKD
+795 NLRNKKD
-802 GRILYSFSPIKN
+802 GRIVYSFSPIEN

-820 ELYRSKSENSGFEC
+820 EFYRSKSENSGFEC
-834 IKTVLK
+834 IKTVLN
-840 GDKNNGF
+840 GDKKNGF
-847 GKYSIDLS
+847 GKYSIELS

-904 GWTSSINGDEKSLWE
+904 GWTSSINGDEKSQWE

-958 RSPNTKYAL
+958 RSPKTKYAL

-997 DYDTYNQDIGEIYF
+997 DYDTYNQDIGEVYF
-1011 SKDAG
+1011 SKDSG
-1016 KTWEKFYTLDENNLE
+1016 KTWEKFYTLDEKNLE
-1031 KVGIRHSWF
+1031 NDGIKNSWF

-1084 INSKNLE
+1084 INSKTLE

-1107 NLQRPSSE
+1107 NLERPASE

-1149 FSIKLPVGDYIIVG
+1149 FSIKLPVGDYLIVG

-1170 SENDYITLKKDGLNK
+1170 SEQEFIILKKDGLNK
-1185 DIYLEKAGGASVTVN
+1185 DIYLEKAGGVSVTVN
-1200 LEGEN
+1200 LEDEN
-1205 FEKFKGLGKVTL
+1205 LETFKGSGKVTL

-1224 PIAEKEGVNVTF
+1224 PIAEKEGVNVEF

-1241 GEYKFVVNSDG
+1241 GEYQFTVNSDG

-1265 SRPFNAR
+1265 SRSFNAKLR
-1272 LHEKIFPQKESSV
+1272 EKIFPQKESSV
-1285 GYTDVTPLELAGM
+1285 GYTDETPLELGGM

-1333 GSKYRISIYDK
+1333 GSKYRISVYDK

-1359 LTFEKEGW
+1359 LNFEKEGW

-1388 DGNLA
+1388 DGKLA

-1398 KKENTMSY
+1398 NKENTMSY
-1406 QMFNDAWDEP
+1406 QMFNDAWDVP

-1430 CSDKENKEKC
+1430 YSDKENKEKC

-1450 GSMADVKVEKGKE
+1450 GNMADVKVEKGKE

-1474 EGKEFEAW
+1474 EGKEFDAW

-1490 AKESIVVNKDTNIKA
+1490 AN
-1505 LWKDKLPENKEKLE
+1505 
-1519 PIKPI
+1519 
-1524 PAKNMAELP
+1524 
-1533 SYTHYISYKDVN
+1533 
-1545 AEEYINA
+1545 
-1552 IDKIIVSH
+1552 
-1560 NGKETV
+1560 
-1566 VTEKNIVDGKDYL
+1566 
-1579 DEPIKRLV
+1579 
-1587 FKFSS
+1587 
-1592 GLDKDDTITI
+1592 
-1602 VSNKYKNVVI
+1602 
-1612 KITYAKN
+1612 
-1619 ATDSIS
+1619 
-1625 YGIKSFIEEQ
+1625 
-1635 KEMITISFDKGDG
+1635 
-1648 NGSMADVKVEKGKE
+1648 
-1662 YTLPEC
+1662 
-1668 TFTAP
+1668 
-1673 EGKEFEAWEIE
+1673 
-1684 GTKKQAKES
+1684 ES

-1702 KALWKDKLPENKEK
+1702 KALWKDKLQEHKEK
-1716 LEPVMPFPLM
+1716 LEPVMPSPLM
-1726 GQTNVTNFDHF
+1726 GQANITNFEHF
-1737 ITYKNE
+1737 ITYKND

-1755 VIVKHKGKTQE
+1755 VIVNHKGNTQE
-1766 ITGAK
+1766 VTDAK
-1771 GIDSTDFM
+1771 GIDSTDYF
-1779 GNANKKLAFPF
+1779 GNANKKLAFKF
-1790 DSKLDKDDT
+1790 ESKLDIDDT

-1815 NVADVGNDIYYTL
+1815 NVTEYGNDIYYNL
-1828 SANVEGQKIVRII
+1828 SANVEGQKIMRTI
-1841 HFDANGGTNNMKDV
+1841 HFDANGGTNNMEDV
-1855 EVENGT
+1855 EVENGS

-1869 ITPPIGYEFKA
+1869 ITPPKGYEFKA
-1880 WEYLGDESEVGHKYQ
+1880 WEYLGYESEVGHQYQ
-1895 INNDVTIKAIW
+1895 INKDVTIKAIW

-1915 IHYDSNAGQ
+1915 IHYDSNAGD

-2053 VLDGTGKTKK
+2053 VLDGIGNTKK

-2087 GYKDLRLHIAS
+2087 GYKDLRLHIAA

-2150 EGYIFKGWYKDSDC
+2150 EGYIFKGWYKDSAC
-2164 KENFDFNSKIIS
+2164 KEKFDFNSKIIS

-2204 NTIEKDKDQK
+2204 NTIEKDKGQK

-2262 ITPGPKVEP
+2262 LTPGPKVEP
-2271 EIELKPSPEIKPENN
+2271 EVEIKPSPEIKPENN

-2334 IPKDV
+2334 IPKDA

-2360 VKGQK
+2360 VKDQK

-2378 TVLARFAGAKESNA
+2378 TILARFAGAKESNT
-2392 KTSFTDIDKN
+2392 KISFTDIDKN

-2412 KENNITAGTGNGKF
+2412 KENNITAGTGIGKF
-2426 SPDKPITRAE
+2426 SPDKPISRAE

-2446 SIKINVKSLDKN
+2446 SIKIDLKSLDKN

-2487 DDGTFNPMGKFK
+2487 DDGTFNPKGKFK
-2499 RCQMAQI
+2499 RCQMSQI

>member
-99 KSSQASILEILK
+99 KSTQASILEILK

-167 IIRMSRSA
+167 IIRMSRSV
-175 YDIHIPWNL
+175 YDMHIPWNL
-184 EAINA
+184 KAINA

-407 VNILSCIPGEKY
+407 VNILSCIPGQKY

-588 GLSAGK
+588 GISAGK

-628 ESDISGFDFG
+628 ESYISGFDFG

-736 KGWANEYIDLSE
+736 KGWTNEYIDLSE

-786 VPEKPSKYL
+786 VPEKPSKSL
-795 KLLNKKD
+795 NLRNKKD
-802 GRILYSFSPIKN
+802 GRIVYSFSPIKN

-904 GWTSSINGDEKSLWE
+904 GWTSSINGDEKSQWE

-958 RSPNTKYAL
+958 RSPKTKYAL

-1011 SKDAG
+1011 SKDSG
-1016 KTWEKFYTLDENNLE
+1016 KTWEKFYTLDEKNLE
-1031 KVGIRHSWF
+1031 KVGIKNSWF

-1065 DMGSSAPEQSGG
+1065 DIGSSAPEQSGG

-1107 NLQRPSSE
+1107 NLERPASE
-1115 NKSVLPLSGKIT
+1115 NKSVLPLSGKI
-1127 IKERIPLSNVI
+1127 IIAEQISLEKVI

-1149 FSIKLPVGDYIIVG
+1149 FSIKLPVGDYLIVG

-1170 SENDYITLKKDGLNK
+1170 SEHDYITLKKDGLNK

-1241 GEYKFVVNSDG
+1241 GEYKFIVNSDG

-1398 KKENTMSY
+1398 NKENTMSY
-1406 QMFNDAWDEP
+1406 QMFNDAWDVP

-1450 GSMADVKVEKGKE
+1450 GNMADVKVEKGKE
-1463 YTLPECTFTAP
+1463 YTLPKCTFTAP

-1482 EIEGTKKQ
+1482 EIEGTKKL
-1490 AKESIVVNKDTNIKA
+1490 AKESIVVD
-1505 LWKDKLPENKEKLE
+1505 
-1519 PIKPI
+1519 
-1524 PAKNMAELP
+1524 
-1533 SYTHYISYKDVN
+1533 
-1545 AEEYINA
+1545 
-1552 IDKIIVSH
+1552 
-1560 NGKETV
+1560 
-1566 VTEKNIVDGKDYL
+1566 
-1579 DEPIKRLV
+1579 
-1587 FKFSS
+1587 
-1592 GLDKDDTITI
+1592 
-1602 VSNKYKNVVI
+1602 
-1612 KITYAKN
+1612 
-1619 ATDSIS
+1619 
-1625 YGIKSFIEEQ
+1625 
-1635 KEMITISFDKGDG
+1635 
-1648 NGSMADVKVEKGKE
+1648 
-1662 YTLPEC
+1662 
-1668 TFTAP
+1668 
-1673 EGKEFEAWEIE
+1673 
-1684 GTKKQAKES
+1684 
-1693 IVVNKDTKI
+1693 KDTKI

-1716 LEPVMPFPLM
+1716 LEPVMPYPLM
-1726 GQTNVTNFDHF
+1726 GQTNVTNFEHF

-1790 DSKLDKDDT
+1790 NSKLDKDDT

-1828 SANVEGQKIVRII
+1828 SANVEGQKIVCII

-1940 PESRFTPPQGKEF
+1940 PESKFTPPQGKEF

-2002 DPSYTKANC
+2002 DPSYTKENC

-2053 VLDGTGKTKK
+2053 VLDGIGKTKK

-2087 GYKDLRLHIAS
+2087 GYKDLRLHIAL
-2098 ADDNVM
+2098 ADDNFM
-2104 NALYTTEIISR
+2104 NAIYTTEIISR

-2131 KVTPTWAENV
+2131 KVTPTRAENV

-2262 ITPGPKVEP
+2262 PTPGPKVEP
-2271 EIELKPSPEIKPENN
+2271 EVELKPSPEIKPENN

-2334 IPKDV
+2334 IPKDA

-2360 VKGQK
+2360 VKDQK

-2426 SPDKPITRAE
+2426 SPDKPISRAE

-2446 SIKINVKSLDKN
+2446 SIKIDLKSLDKN
-2458 IDFKDKDKIPSWAKE
+2458 IDFKDKDKIPSWAKD

-2506 IYNLSK
+2506 TYNLSK

>member
-175 YDIHIPWNL
+175 YDMHIPWNL
-184 EAINA
+184 KAINA

-232 YSWYNTINGKDGSQ
+232 YSWYNTITGKDGSQ

-489 MGQEKGKDIKKDNIA
+489 MGQEKGKDIKKDKIA

-562 SYDLELKRGNKV
+562 SYDLGLKRGNKV

-588 GLSAGK
+588 GISAGK

-651 DEANNKVIGIEP
+651 DEVNNKVIGIEP

-795 KLLNKKD
+795 NLRNKKD
-802 GRILYSFSPIKN
+802 GRIVYSFSPIEN

-834 IKTVLK
+834 IKTVLN
-840 GDKNNGF
+840 GDKKNGF
-847 GKYSIDLS
+847 GKYSIELS

-882 IKSVTFTEGKEFKS
+882 IKSLTFTEGKEFKS

-904 GWTSSINGDEKSLWE
+904 GWTSSINGDEKSQWE

-941 LGKNDGMN
+941 LGKNDGMK

-989 SSGKRYSD
+989 SSGKRGSD

-1016 KTWEKFYTLDENNLE
+1016 KTWEKFYKLDEKNLD
-1031 KVGIRHSWF
+1031 KDGIKHSWF

-1107 NLQRPSSE
+1107 NLERPSSE
-1115 NKSVLPLSGKIT
+1115 NKSVLPLSGKI
-1127 IKERIPLSNVI
+1127 IIAEQNSLAKVI

-1149 FSIKLPVGDYIIVG
+1149 FSIKLPVGDYLIVG

-1170 SENDYITLKKDGLNK
+1170 SEHDYITLKKDGLNK

-1241 GEYKFVVNSDG
+1241 GEYKFIVNSDG

-1398 KKENTMSY
+1398 NKENTMSY
-1406 QMFNDAWDEP
+1406 QMFNDAWDVP

-1440 TISFDKGDGN
+1440 TISFDKGDGS

-1519 PIKPI
+1519 P
-1524 PAKNMAELP
+1524 
-1533 SYTHYISYKDVN
+1533 
-1545 AEEYINA
+1545 
-1552 IDKIIVSH
+1552 
-1560 NGKETV
+1560 
-1566 VTEKNIVDGKDYL
+1566 
-1579 DEPIKRLV
+1579 
-1587 FKFSS
+1587 
-1592 GLDKDDTITI
+1592 
-1602 VSNKYKNVVI
+1602 
-1612 KITYAKN
+1612 
-1619 ATDSIS
+1619 
-1625 YGIKSFIEEQ
+1625 
-1635 KEMITISFDKGDG
+1635 
-1648 NGSMADVKVEKGKE
+1648 
-1662 YTLPEC
+1662 
-1668 TFTAP
+1668 
-1673 EGKEFEAWEIE
+1673 
-1684 GTKKQAKES
+1684 
-1693 IVVNKDTKI
+1693 
-1702 KALWKDKLPENKEK
+1702 
-1716 LEPVMPFPLM
+1716 VMPFPLM
-1726 GQTNVTNFDHF
+1726 GQTNVTNFEHF

-1790 DSKLDKDDT
+1790 NSKLDKDDT

-1808 NVLIKIL
+1808 NVLVKIL
-1815 NVADVGNDIYYTL
+1815 SVADGGNDIYYTL

-1869 ITPPIGYEFKA
+1869 ITPPKGYEFMA

-1895 INNDVTIKAIW
+1895 INKDVTIKAIW
-1906 KKIATNNIT
+1906 KKIPTNNIT

-1924 GEMPDES
+1924 GEMLDES

-2002 DPSYTKANC
+2002 DHSYTKENC

-2053 VLDGTGKTKK
+2053 VLDGIGGTKK

-2098 ADDNVM
+2098 ADDMVM

-2204 NTIEKDKDQK
+2204 NTIEKDKGQK
-2214 YILPI
+2214 YILPTP
-2219 STFIPA
+2219 TFIPA
-2225 EGKEFDA
+2225 QGKEFDA

-2262 ITPGPKVEP
+2262 LPPGPKVEP
-2271 EIELKPSPEIKPENN
+2271 EIELKPSPEIKHENN

-2322 NKFSENTKTAYT
+2322 NKFMENTKTAYT
-2334 IPKDV
+2334 IPKDA

-2360 VKGQK
+2360 VKDQK
-2365 FEPEKQITRGEFI
+2365 FEPEKRITRGEFI

-2392 KTSFTDIDKN
+2392 KTSFTDIDEN

-2426 SPDKPITRAE
+2426 SPDKPISRAE

-2446 SIKINVKSLDKN
+2446 SIKIDLKSLDKN

-2487 DDGTFNPMGKFK
+2487 DDGTFNPKGKFK
-2499 RCQMAQI
+2499 RCQMSQI

>member
-56 KLKKEVNSQRIKNDV
+56 KLKKEVNSRKIKNDV

-79 KEELQKEI
+79 REELQKEI

-99 KSSQASILEILK
+99 KSTQASILEILK

-204 VGIIDSGVDSTHSA
+204 VGIIDSGVDSTHRA

-232 YSWYNTINGKDGSQ
+232 YSWYNTITGKDGSQ

-588 GLSAGK
+588 GISAGK

-651 DEANNKVIGIEP
+651 DESNNKVIGIEP

-795 KLLNKKD
+795 NLRNKKD
-802 GRILYSFSPIKN
+802 GRIVYSFSPIKN

-834 IKTVLK
+834 IKTVLN
-840 GDKNNGF
+840 GDKKNGF
-847 GKYSIDLS
+847 GKYSIELS

-863 TYYYYAVAKI
+863 TYYYYAVDKI

-904 GWTSSINGDEKSLWE
+904 GWTSSINGDEKSQWE

-941 LGKNDGMN
+941 LGKNDGMK

-989 SSGKRYSD
+989 SSGKRGSD

-1016 KTWEKFYTLDENNLE
+1016 KTWEKFYTLDEKNLD
-1031 KVGIRHSWF
+1031 KDGIKHSWF

-1107 NLQRPSSE
+1107 NLERPASE
-1115 NKSVLPLSGKIT
+1115 NKSVLPLSGKI
-1127 IKERIPLSNVI
+1127 IIAEQISLEKVI

-1149 FSIKLPVGDYIIVG
+1149 FSIKLPVGDYLIVG

-1170 SENDYITLKKDGLNK
+1170 SEHDYITLKKDGLNK

-1241 GEYKFVVNSDG
+1241 GEYKFIVNSDG

-1430 CSDKENKEKC
+1430 CSYKENKEKC

-1463 YTLPECTFTAP
+1463 YTLPQCTFTAP

-1482 EIEGTKKQ
+1482 EIEGT
-1490 AKESIVVNKDTNIKA
+1490 
-1505 LWKDKLPENKEKLE
+1505 
-1519 PIKPI
+1519 
-1524 PAKNMAELP
+1524 
-1533 SYTHYISYKDVN
+1533 
-1545 AEEYINA
+1545 
-1552 IDKIIVSH
+1552 
-1560 NGKETV
+1560 
-1566 VTEKNIVDGKDYL
+1566 
-1579 DEPIKRLV
+1579 R
-1587 FKFSS
+1587 
-1592 GLDKDDTITI
+1592 
-1602 VSNKYKNVVI
+1602 
-1612 KITYAKN
+1612 
-1619 ATDSIS
+1619 
-1625 YGIKSFIEEQ
+1625 
-1635 KEMITISFDKGDG
+1635 
-1648 NGSMADVKVEKGKE
+1648 
-1662 YTLPEC
+1662 
-1668 TFTAP
+1668 
-1673 EGKEFEAWEIE
+1673 
-1684 GTKKQAKES
+1684 KQAKES

-1716 LEPVMPFPLM
+1716 LEPVMPYPLM
-1726 GQTNVTNFDHF
+1726 GQTNVTNFEHF

-1790 DSKLDKDDT
+1790 NSKLDKDDT

-1815 NVADVGNDIYYTL
+1815 SVADGGNDIYYTL

-1880 WEYLGDESEVGHKYQ
+1880 WEYLGGESEVGHEYQ
-1895 INNDVTIKAIW
+1895 INNDVTIRAIW
-1906 KKIATNNIT
+1906 KKIPTNNIT
-1915 IHYDSNAGQ
+1915 IHYDSNDGQ
-1924 GEMPDES
+1924 GDMPDES

-1974 ITLKALW
+1974 ITLKAIW
-1981 TQKLEKT
+1981 TQKLEKS
-1988 KDPVEPILTEVKSD
+1988 KDPIEPILTEVKSD
-2002 DPSYTKANC
+2002 DPSCKKANC
-2011 KHFIGYKKEDRAYI
+2011 KHFIGYKKEDREYI
-2025 DAINLITIKHDGK
+2025 DAINLITIKHDGN
-2038 IIKKYLL
+2038 IIKKYFL

-2053 VLDGTGKTKK
+2053 VLDGIGNTKK

-2073 FFFNRDDEIIICAR
+2073 FFFSRDDEIIICAR
-2087 GYKDLRLHIAS
+2087 GYKDLRLHIAA
-2098 ADDNVM
+2098 ADDMVM

-2120 FDGSKVDDQVI
+2120 FDGSKVDEQVI
-2131 KVTPTWAENV
+2131 KVTPTWADNV

-2150 EGYIFKGWYKDSDC
+2150 DGYIFKGWYKDSAC

-2262 ITPGPKVEP
+2262 LPPGPKVEP
-2271 EIELKPSPEIKPENN
+2271 EVEIKPSPEIKPENN

-2322 NKFSENTKTAYT
+2322 NKFMENTKTAYT

-2360 VKGQK
+2360 VKDQK

-2426 SPDKPITRAE
+2426 SPDKPISRAE

-2446 SIKINVKSLDKN
+2446 SIKIDLKSLDKN
-2458 IDFKDKDKIPSWAKE
+2458 IDFKDKDKIPSWAKD

-2499 RCQMAQI
+2499 RCQMSQI

>member
-56 KLKKEVNSQRIKNDV
+56 KLKKEVNSRKIKNDV

-99 KSSQASILEILK
+99 KSTQASILEILK

-204 VGIIDSGVDSTHSA
+204 VGIIDSGVDSTHRA

-232 YSWYNTINGKDGSQ
+232 YSWYNTITGKDGSQ

-407 VNILSCIPGEKY
+407 VNILSCIPGQKY

-588 GLSAGK
+588 GISAGK

-651 DEANNKVIGIEP
+651 DESSNKVIGIEP

-685 KAALT
+685 KTALT

-786 VPEKPSKYL
+786 VPEKPSKDL
-795 KLLNKKD
+795 TLDNKKD
-802 GRILYSFSPIKN
+802 GRIIYSFLPIKN

-882 IKSVTFTEGKEFKS
+882 TKSLTFTEGKEFKS

-919 FGNLKYG
+919 FGNLTYG

-931 QYKKPIEKQS
+931 QYRKPTEKQS
-941 LGKNDGMN
+941 LGKNDGMK

-989 SSGKRYSD
+989 SSGKRGSD
-997 DYDTYNQDIGEIYF
+997 DYGSYNQDIGEIYL

-1016 KTWEKFYTLDENNLE
+1016 KTWEKFYTLDEENLD
-1031 KVGIRHSWF
+1031 KDGIKHAWF

-1057 KFLLDTGS
+1057 KFLLETGS
-1065 DMGSSAPEQSGG
+1065 DIGSSAWEQSGG

-1084 INSKNLE
+1084 INSKTLE

-1107 NLQRPSSE
+1107 NLERAESE
-1115 NKSVLPLSGKIT
+1115 NKSVLPLSGKI
-1127 IKERIPLSNVI
+1127 IIAEQNSLAKVI
-1138 ATVQTEPGTGA
+1138 ATVQTEPGTGV
-1149 FSIKLPVGDYIIVG
+1149 FSIKLPVGDYLIVG

-1170 SENDYITLKKDGLNK
+1170 SEHDYITLKKDGLNK

-1298 DLKNRAFANK
+1298 DLENRAFANK

-1388 DGNLA
+1388 DGKLA
-1393 LGIDN
+1393 LGMDN
-1398 KKENTMSY
+1398 KKENTTSY
-1406 QMFNDAWDEP
+1406 QMFNDAWDVP

-1430 CSDKENKEKC
+1430 YSDKENKEKC
-1440 TISFDKGDGN
+1440 TISFDKGEGN
-1450 GSMADVKVEKGKE
+1450 GNMADVKVEKGKE

-1474 EGKEFEAW
+1474 EGKEFDAW
-1482 EIEGTKKQ
+1482 EIESTKKQ
-1490 AKESIVVNKDTNIKA
+1490 AKESIVVNKDI
-1505 LWKDKLPENKEKLE
+1505 
-1519 PIKPI
+1519 
-1524 PAKNMAELP
+1524 
-1533 SYTHYISYKDVN
+1533 
-1545 AEEYINA
+1545 
-1552 IDKIIVSH
+1552 
-1560 NGKETV
+1560 
-1566 VTEKNIVDGKDYL
+1566 
-1579 DEPIKRLV
+1579 
-1587 FKFSS
+1587 
-1592 GLDKDDTITI
+1592 
-1602 VSNKYKNVVI
+1602 
-1612 KITYAKN
+1612 
-1619 ATDSIS
+1619 
-1625 YGIKSFIEEQ
+1625 
-1635 KEMITISFDKGDG
+1635 
-1648 NGSMADVKVEKGKE
+1648 
-1662 YTLPEC
+1662 
-1668 TFTAP
+1668 
-1673 EGKEFEAWEIE
+1673 
-1684 GTKKQAKES
+1684 
-1693 IVVNKDTKI
+1693 KI
-1702 KALWKDKLPENKEK
+1702 KALWKDKLQEHKEK
-1716 LEPVMPFPLM
+1716 LEPIMPSPLM
-1726 GQTNVTNFDHF
+1726 GQANITNFEHF
-1737 ITYKNE
+1737 ITYKND

-1755 VIVKHKGKTQE
+1755 VIVKHKGNTQE

-1771 GIDSTDFM
+1771 GIDSTDPL

-1790 DSKLDKDDT
+1790 ESKLDIDDT

-1808 NVLIKIL
+1808 NILIKIL
-1815 NVADVGNDIYYTL
+1815 LVTEYGNDIYYNI
-1828 SANVEGQKIVRII
+1828 SANVEGQKIVRTI

-1869 ITPPIGYEFKA
+1869 ITPPKGYEFKA
-1880 WEYLGDESEVGHKYQ
+1880 WEYLDDESEVGHQYQ
-1895 INNDVTIKAIW
+1895 INKDVTIKAIW
-1906 KKIATNNIT
+1906 KKIPTKNIT
-1915 IHYDSNAGQ
+1915 IHYDSNAGD

-1953 DAWEINGQ
+1953 DAWEIKGQ

-1974 ITLKALW
+1974 ITLKAIW

-1988 KDPVEPILTEVKSD
+1988 KDPIEPILTEVKSD
-2002 DPSYTKANC
+2002 DPSCTKANC
-2011 KHFIGYKKEDRAYI
+2011 KHFIGYKKEDREYI
-2025 DAINLITIKHDGK
+2025 DAINLITIKHDGN

-2053 VLDGTGKTKK
+2053 VLDGIGNTKK

-2073 FFFNRDDEIIICAR
+2073 FFFDRDDEIIICAR
-2087 GYKDLRLHIAS
+2087 GYKDLRLHIAA
-2098 ADDNVM
+2098 ADDMVM

-2120 FDGSKVDDQVI
+2120 FDGSKVDEQVI
-2131 KVTPTWAENV
+2131 RVTPTWADNV

-2150 EGYIFKGWYKDSDC
+2150 DGYIFKGWYKDSAC

-2204 NTIEKDKDQK
+2204 NTIEKDKGQK

-2262 ITPGPKVEP
+2262 PTPGPKVEP
-2271 EIELKPSPEIKPENN
+2271 EVELKPSPEIKPENN

-2334 IPKDV
+2334 IPKDA

-2360 VKGQK
+2360 VKDQK
-2365 FEPEKQITRGEFI
+2365 FEPENQITRGEFI

-2426 SPDKPITRAE
+2426 SPDKPISRAE

-2446 SIKINVKSLDKN
+2446 SIKIDLKSLDKN
-2458 IDFKDKDKIPSWAKE
+2458 IDFKDKDKIPSWAKD

-2506 IYNLSK
+2506 TYNLSK

>member
-35 SKKLSENLI
+35 SKKLNENLI
-44 RSKNDEFFDVIV
+44 RSKNNEFFDVIV
-56 KLKKEVNSQRIKNDV
+56 KLKKEVNSRKIKNDV

-99 KSSQASILEILK
+99 KSTQASILEILK

-175 YDIHIPWNL
+175 YDMHIPWNL

-232 YSWYNTINGKDGSQ
+232 YSWYNTITGKDGSQ

-329 FFQEI
+329 FFQKI
-334 VKKWREAGIF
+334 VKKWRDAGIF

-465 YYTTT
+465 YYTIT

-795 KLLNKKD
+795 NLRNKKD
-802 GRILYSFSPIKN
+802 GRIVYSFSPIEN

-834 IKTVLK
+834 IKTVLN
-840 GDKNNGF
+840 GDKKNGF
-847 GKYSIDLS
+847 GKYSIELS

-882 IKSVTFTEGKEFKS
+882 IKSLTFTEGKEFKS

-941 LGKNDGMN
+941 LGKNDGMK

-989 SSGKRYSD
+989 SSGKRGSD

-1016 KTWEKFYTLDENNLE
+1016 KTWEKFYKLDEKNLD
-1031 KVGIRHSWF
+1031 KDGIKHSWF

-1107 NLQRPSSE
+1107 NLERPSSE
-1115 NKSVLPLSGKIT
+1115 NKSVLPLSGKI
-1127 IKERIPLSNVI
+1127 IIAEQNSLAKVI

-1149 FSIKLPVGDYIIVG
+1149 FSIKLPVGDYLIVG

-1170 SENDYITLKKDGLNK
+1170 SEHDYITLKKDGLNK

-1320 SYFITKTKDVDLK
+1320 SYFITKTKVVDLQ

-1440 TISFDKGDGN
+1440 TISFDKGDGS

-1482 EIEGTKKQ
+1482 EIE
-1490 AKESIVVNKDTNIKA
+1490 
-1505 LWKDKLPENKEKLE
+1505 
-1519 PIKPI
+1519 
-1524 PAKNMAELP
+1524 
-1533 SYTHYISYKDVN
+1533 
-1545 AEEYINA
+1545 
-1552 IDKIIVSH
+1552 
-1560 NGKETV
+1560 
-1566 VTEKNIVDGKDYL
+1566 
-1579 DEPIKRLV
+1579 
-1587 FKFSS
+1587 
-1592 GLDKDDTITI
+1592 
-1602 VSNKYKNVVI
+1602 
-1612 KITYAKN
+1612 
-1619 ATDSIS
+1619 
-1625 YGIKSFIEEQ
+1625 
-1635 KEMITISFDKGDG
+1635 
-1648 NGSMADVKVEKGKE
+1648 
-1662 YTLPEC
+1662 C
-1668 TFTAP
+1668 
-1673 EGKEFEAWEIE
+1673 
-1684 GTKKQAKES
+1684 TKKQAKES

-1766 ITGAK
+1766 ITDAK

-1815 NVADVGNDIYYTL
+1815 NVTDVGNDIYYTL

-1869 ITPPIGYEFKA
+1869 ITPPRGYEFKA

-1895 INNDVTIKAIW
+1895 INKDVTIKAIW
-1906 KKIATNNIT
+1906 EKIATNNIT

-1924 GEMPDES
+1924 GEMLDES

-1940 PESRFTPPQGKEF
+1940 PESKFTPPQGKEF

-2073 FFFNRDDEIIICAR
+2073 FFFNKDDEIIICAR

-2098 ADDNVM
+2098 ADDMVM

-2120 FDGSKVDDQVI
+2120 FDGSKIDDQVI

-2150 EGYIFKGWYKDSDC
+2150 EGYIFKGWYKDSAC

-2262 ITPGPKVEP
+2262 PTPGPKVEP
-2271 EIELKPSPEIKPENN
+2271 EIELKPSPEIKPEHN
-2286 DSGNNNKNHYF
+2286 DGGNNNKNHYF

-2360 VKGQK
+2360 VKDQK

-2426 SPDKPITRAE
+2426 SPDKPISRAE

-2446 SIKINVKSLDKN
+2446 SIKIDFKSLDKN
-2458 IDFKDKDKIPSWAKE
+2458 IDFKDKDKIPSWAKD

-2499 RCQMAQI
+2499 RCQMSQI

>member
-99 KSSQASILEILK
+99 KSTQASILEILK

-167 IIRMSRSA
+167 KIRMSRSA

-184 EAINA
+184 KAINA

-204 VGIIDSGVDSTHSA
+204 VGIIDSGVDSTHRA

-588 GLSAGK
+588 GISAGK

-606 TKTPVYPFEVQKG
+606 TKTPVYTFEVQKG

-651 DEANNKVIGIEP
+651 DEVNNKVIGIEP

-786 VPEKPSKYL
+786 VPEKPSKSL
-795 KLLNKKD
+795 NLRNKKD
-802 GRILYSFSPIKN
+802 GRIVYSFSPIKN

-882 IKSVTFTEGKEFKS
+882 IKSLTFTEGKEFKS

-904 GWTSSINGDEKSLWE
+904 GWTSSINGDEKSQWE

-958 RSPNTKYAL
+958 RSPKTKYAL

-1011 SKDAG
+1011 SKDSG
-1016 KTWEKFYTLDENNLE
+1016 KTWEKFYTLDEKNLE
-1031 KVGIRHSWF
+1031 KVGIKNSWF

-1107 NLQRPSSE
+1107 NLERPASE
-1115 NKSVLPLSGKIT
+1115 NKSVLPLSGKI
-1127 IKERIPLSNVI
+1127 IIAEQISLEKVI

-1149 FSIKLPVGDYIIVG
+1149 FSIKLPVGDYLIVG

-1170 SENDYITLKKDGLNK
+1170 SEHDYITLKKDGLNK
-1185 DIYLEKAGGASVTVN
+1185 DIYLKKAGGASVTVN

-1285 GYTDVTPLELAGM
+1285 GYTDVTSLELAGM

-1388 DGNLA
+1388 DGKLA

-1430 CSDKENKEKC
+1430 YSDKENKEKC
-1440 TISFDKGDGN
+1440 TISFDKGDG
-1450 GSMADVKVEKGKE
+1450 S
-1463 YTLPECTFTAP
+1463 
-1474 EGKEFEAW
+1474 
-1482 EIEGTKKQ
+1482 
-1490 AKESIVVNKDTNIKA
+1490 
-1505 LWKDKLPENKEKLE
+1505 
-1519 PIKPI
+1519 
-1524 PAKNMAELP
+1524 
-1533 SYTHYISYKDVN
+1533 
-1545 AEEYINA
+1545 
-1552 IDKIIVSH
+1552 
-1560 NGKETV
+1560 
-1566 VTEKNIVDGKDYL
+1566 
-1579 DEPIKRLV
+1579 
-1587 FKFSS
+1587 
-1592 GLDKDDTITI
+1592 
-1602 VSNKYKNVVI
+1602 
-1612 KITYAKN
+1612 
-1619 ATDSIS
+1619 
-1625 YGIKSFIEEQ
+1625 
-1635 KEMITISFDKGDG
+1635 
-1648 NGSMADVKVEKGKE
+1648 GSMADVKVEKGKE

-1716 LEPVMPFPLM
+1716 LEPVMPYPLM
-1726 GQTNVTNFDHF
+1726 GQTNVTNFEHF

-1790 DSKLDKDDT
+1790 NSKLDKDDT

-1940 PESRFTPPQGKEF
+1940 PESKFTPPQGKEF

-2002 DPSYTKANC
+2002 DPSYTKENC

-2045 TKEDGKYE
+2045 TKEYGKY
-2053 VLDGTGKTKK
+2053 VVSDGIGKTKK

-2087 GYKDLRLHIAS
+2087 GYKDLRLHIAL
-2098 ADDNVM
+2098 ADDNFM

-2131 KVTPTWAENV
+2131 KVTPIWAENV

-2150 EGYIFKGWYKDSDC
+2150 DGYIFKGWYKDSAC

-2262 ITPGPKVEP
+2262 PTPGPKVEP

-2286 DSGNNNKNHYF
+2286 DGGNNNKNHYL

-2334 IPKDV
+2334 IPKDA

-2360 VKGQK
+2360 VKDQK

-2426 SPDKPITRAE
+2426 SPDKPISRAE

-2446 SIKINVKSLDKN
+2446 SIKIDLKSLDKN
-2458 IDFKDKDKIPSWAKE
+2458 IDFKDKDKIPSWAKD

-2506 IYNLSK
+2506 TYNLSK

>member
-146 DDVEKIIENKV
+146 DDVEKIIQNKV

-167 IIRMSRSA
+167 NIRMSRSA

-184 EAINA
+184 KAINA

-204 VGIIDSGVDSTHSA
+204 VGIIDSGVDSTHRA

-232 YSWYNTINGKDGSQ
+232 YSWYNTITGKDGSQ

-407 VNILSCIPGEKY
+407 VNILSCIPGQKY

-588 GLSAGK
+588 GISAGK

-651 DEANNKVIGIEP
+651 DESSNKVIGIEP

-704 FDTAEIWIA
+704 FDTAEVWIA

-786 VPEKPSKYL
+786 VPEKPSKSL
-795 KLLNKKD
+795 NLRNKKD
-802 GRILYSFSPIKN
+802 GRIVYSFSPIKN

-904 GWTSSINGDEKSLWE
+904 GWTSSINGDEKSQWE

-958 RSPNTKYAL
+958 RSPKTKYAL

-997 DYDTYNQDIGEIYF
+997 DYDTYNQDIGEVYF
-1011 SKDAG
+1011 SKDSG
-1016 KTWEKFYTLDENNLE
+1016 KTWEKFYTLDEKNLE
-1031 KVGIRHSWF
+1031 KVGIKHSWF

-1107 NLQRPSSE
+1107 NLERPSSE
-1115 NKSVLPLSGKIT
+1115 NKSVLPLSGKI
-1127 IKERIPLSNVI
+1127 IIAEQNSLAKVI

-1149 FSIKLPVGDYIIVG
+1149 FSIKLPVGDYLIVG

-1170 SENDYITLKKDGLNK
+1170 SEHDYITLKKDGLNK

-1241 GEYKFVVNSDG
+1241 GEYKFIVNSDG

-1398 KKENTMSY
+1398 NKENTMSY
-1406 QMFNDAWDEP
+1406 QMFNDAWDVP

-1440 TISFDKGDGN
+1440 TISFDKGDGS

-1519 PIKPI
+1519 P
-1524 PAKNMAELP
+1524 
-1533 SYTHYISYKDVN
+1533 
-1545 AEEYINA
+1545 
-1552 IDKIIVSH
+1552 
-1560 NGKETV
+1560 
-1566 VTEKNIVDGKDYL
+1566 
-1579 DEPIKRLV
+1579 
-1587 FKFSS
+1587 
-1592 GLDKDDTITI
+1592 
-1602 VSNKYKNVVI
+1602 
-1612 KITYAKN
+1612 
-1619 ATDSIS
+1619 
-1625 YGIKSFIEEQ
+1625 
-1635 KEMITISFDKGDG
+1635 
-1648 NGSMADVKVEKGKE
+1648 
-1662 YTLPEC
+1662 
-1668 TFTAP
+1668 
-1673 EGKEFEAWEIE
+1673 
-1684 GTKKQAKES
+1684 
-1693 IVVNKDTKI
+1693 
-1702 KALWKDKLPENKEK
+1702 
-1716 LEPVMPFPLM
+1716 VMPFPLM
-1726 GQTNVTNFDHF
+1726 GQTNVTNFEHF

-1790 DSKLDKDDT
+1790 NSKLDKDDT

-1815 NVADVGNDIYYTL
+1815 SVADGGNDIYYTL

-1869 ITPPIGYEFKA
+1869 ITPPKGYEFMA

-1895 INNDVTIKAIW
+1895 INKDVTIKAIW
-1906 KKIATNNIT
+1906 KKIPTNNIT

-1924 GEMPDES
+1924 GEMLDES

-1953 DAWEINGQ
+1953 DAWEIKGQ

-2002 DPSYTKANC
+2002 DHSYTKENC

-2053 VLDGTGKTKK
+2053 VLDGIGGTKK

-2098 ADDNVM
+2098 ADDMVM

-2204 NTIEKDKDQK
+2204 NTIEKDKGQK
-2214 YILPI
+2214 YILPTP
-2219 STFIPA
+2219 TFIPA
-2225 EGKEFDA
+2225 QGKEFDA

-2262 ITPGPKVEP
+2262 PTPGPKVEP

-2334 IPKDV
+2334 IPKDA

-2360 VKGQK
+2360 VKDQK

-2426 SPDKPITRAE
+2426 SPDKPISRAE

-2446 SIKINVKSLDKN
+2446 SIKIDLKSLDKN

-2487 DDGTFNPMGKFK
+2487 DDGTFNPKGKFK
-2499 RCQMAQI
+2499 RCQMSQI

>member
-167 IIRMSRSA
+167 KIRMSRSA

-184 EAINA
+184 KAINA

-232 YSWYNTINGKDGSQ
+232 YSWYNTITGKDGSQ

-651 DEANNKVIGIEP
+651 DESNNKVIGIEP

-672 AVMPPIDLTGENR
+672 VVMPPIDLTGENR

-786 VPEKPSKYL
+786 VPEKPSKDLSLL
-795 KLLNKKD
+795 KKKE
-802 GRILYSFSPIKN
+802 GRIVYSFSPIEN

-840 GDKNNGF
+840 GDTNNGF
-847 GKYSIDLS
+847 GKYSIKLS

-904 GWTSSINGDEKSLWE
+904 GWTSSINGDEKSQWE

-926 DQYST
+926 DQFST
-931 QYKKPIEKQS
+931 QFKKPIEKQS

-958 RSPNTKYAL
+958 RSPKTKYAL

-1011 SKDAG
+1011 SKDSG
-1016 KTWEKFYTLDENNLE
+1016 KTWEKFYTLDEKNLD
-1031 KVGIRHSWF
+1031 KDGIKHSWF

-1084 INSKNLE
+1084 INSKTLE
-1091 DKNIVIDKNPA
+1091 DKNIIIDKNPA

-1107 NLQRPSSE
+1107 NLERPASE

-1241 GEYKFVVNSDG
+1241 GEYKFIVNSDG

-1430 CSDKENKEKC
+1430 YSDKENKEKC

-1450 GSMADVKVEKGKE
+1450 GSMADVKVEKGKD

-1519 PIKPI
+1519 P
-1524 PAKNMAELP
+1524 
-1533 SYTHYISYKDVN
+1533 
-1545 AEEYINA
+1545 
-1552 IDKIIVSH
+1552 
-1560 NGKETV
+1560 
-1566 VTEKNIVDGKDYL
+1566 
-1579 DEPIKRLV
+1579 
-1587 FKFSS
+1587 
-1592 GLDKDDTITI
+1592 
-1602 VSNKYKNVVI
+1602 
-1612 KITYAKN
+1612 
-1619 ATDSIS
+1619 
-1625 YGIKSFIEEQ
+1625 
-1635 KEMITISFDKGDG
+1635 
-1648 NGSMADVKVEKGKE
+1648 
-1662 YTLPEC
+1662 
-1668 TFTAP
+1668 
-1673 EGKEFEAWEIE
+1673 
-1684 GTKKQAKES
+1684 
-1693 IVVNKDTKI
+1693 
-1702 KALWKDKLPENKEK
+1702 
-1716 LEPVMPFPLM
+1716 VMPFPLM
-1726 GQTNVTNFDHF
+1726 GQTNVTNFEHF

-1790 DSKLDKDDT
+1790 NSKLDKDDT

-1815 NVADVGNDIYYTL
+1815 SVADGGNDIYYTL

-1869 ITPPIGYEFKA
+1869 ITPPRGYEFKA

-1924 GEMPDES
+1924 GEMLDES

-1940 PESRFTPPQGKEF
+1940 PESKFTPPQGKEF

-1974 ITLKALW
+1974 ITLKAIW

-1988 KDPVEPILTEVKSD
+1988 KDPIEPILTEVKSD
-2002 DPSYTKANC
+2002 DPSCTKVNC

-2053 VLDGTGKTKK
+2053 VLDGIGNTKK

-2087 GYKDLRLHIAS
+2087 GYKDLRLHIAA
-2098 ADDNVM
+2098 ADDMVM

-2131 KVTPTWAENV
+2131 KVTATWAENV

-2150 EGYIFKGWYKDSDC
+2150 DGYIFKGWYKDSAC

-2188 KKFTIS
+2188 KKLTIS

-2204 NTIEKDKDQK
+2204 NTIEKDKGQK
-2214 YILPI
+2214 YILPTP
-2219 STFIPA
+2219 TFIPA
-2225 EGKEFDA
+2225 QGKEFDA

-2262 ITPGPKVEP
+2262 LTPGPKVEP
-2271 EIELKPSPEIKPENN
+2271 EIEIKPSPEIKPENN

-2334 IPKDV
+2334 IPKDA

-2360 VKGQK
+2360 VKDQK

-2426 SPDKPITRAE
+2426 SPDKPISRAE

-2446 SIKINVKSLDKN
+2446 SIKIDLKSLDKN
-2458 IDFKDKDKIPSWAKE
+2458 IDFKDKDKIPSWAKD

-2499 RCQMAQI
+2499 RCQMSQI

>member
-24 VLAISKSSEDI
+24 VFAISKSSEDI

-99 KSSQASILEILK
+99 KSTQASILEILK

-128 NCVNLVARKSVI
+128 NCVNLVARKSII

-167 IIRMSRSA
+167 KIRMSRSA
-175 YDIHIPWNL
+175 YDMHIPWNL

-232 YSWYNTINGKDGSQ
+232 YSWYNTITGKDGSQ

-299 AGEWI
+299 AGQWI

-465 YYTTT
+465 YYTTA

-574 DGYYSTNIPVETFK
+574 YGYYSTNIPVETFK
-588 GLSAGK
+588 GISAGK

-786 VPEKPSKYL
+786 VPEKPSKDL
-795 KLLNKKD
+795 NLRNKKD
-802 GRILYSFSPIKN
+802 GRIVYSFSPIEN

-847 GKYSIDLS
+847 GKYSINLS

-904 GWTSSINGDEKSLWE
+904 GWTSSINGDEKSQWE

-926 DQYST
+926 DQFST

-958 RSPNTKYAL
+958 RSPKTKYAL

-997 DYDTYNQDIGEIYF
+997 DYDTYNQDIGEVYF
-1011 SKDAG
+1011 SKDSG
-1016 KTWEKFYTLDENNLE
+1016 KTWEKFYTLDEKNLE
-1031 KVGIRHSWF
+1031 KVGIKNSWF

-1065 DMGSSAPEQSGG
+1065 DIGSSAPEQSGG

-1084 INSKNLE
+1084 INSKTLE

-1107 NLQRPSSE
+1107 NLERPASE
-1115 NKSVLPLSGKIT
+1115 NKSVLPLSGKI
-1127 IKERIPLSNVI
+1127 IIAEQNSLEKVI

-1149 FSIKLPVGDYIIVG
+1149 FSIKLPVGDYLIVG

-1170 SENDYITLKKDGLNK
+1170 SEHDYITLKKDGLNK

-1241 GEYKFVVNSDG
+1241 GEYKFIVNSDG

-1375 QVWGDYYIAFTKL
+1375 QVWGGYYIAFTKL

-1406 QMFNDAWDEP
+1406 QMFNDAWDVP

-1430 CSDKENKEKC
+1430 YSDKENKEKC

-1463 YTLPECTFTAP
+1463 YTLP
-1474 EGKEFEAW
+1474 K
-1482 EIEGTKKQ
+1482 
-1490 AKESIVVNKDTNIKA
+1490 
-1505 LWKDKLPENKEKLE
+1505 
-1519 PIKPI
+1519 
-1524 PAKNMAELP
+1524 
-1533 SYTHYISYKDVN
+1533 
-1545 AEEYINA
+1545 
-1552 IDKIIVSH
+1552 
-1560 NGKETV
+1560 
-1566 VTEKNIVDGKDYL
+1566 
-1579 DEPIKRLV
+1579 
-1587 FKFSS
+1587 
-1592 GLDKDDTITI
+1592 
-1602 VSNKYKNVVI
+1602 
-1612 KITYAKN
+1612 
-1619 ATDSIS
+1619 
-1625 YGIKSFIEEQ
+1625 
-1635 KEMITISFDKGDG
+1635 
-1648 NGSMADVKVEKGKE
+1648 
-1662 YTLPEC
+1662 C

-1716 LEPVMPFPLM
+1716 LEPVMPYPLM
-1726 GQTNVTNFDHF
+1726 GQTNVTNFEHF

-1790 DSKLDKDDT
+1790 DSKLDEDDT

-1815 NVADVGNDIYYTL
+1815 KVTEYGNDIYYNL
-1828 SANVEGQKIVRII
+1828 SANVEGQKIVRTI

-1869 ITPPIGYEFKA
+1869 ITPPNGYEFKA

-1906 KKIATNNIT
+1906 KKIPTNNIT

-1924 GEMPDES
+1924 GEMLDES

-1961 RKYPGEELVLSEN
+1961 RKYPGEEIVLSEN

-1988 KDPVEPILTEVKSD
+1988 KDPIEPILTEVKSD

-2087 GYKDLRLHIAS
+2087 GYKDLRLHIAL
-2098 ADDNVM
+2098 ADDNFM
-2104 NALYTTEIISR
+2104 NAIYTTEIISR

-2150 EGYIFKGWYKDSDC
+2150 DGYIFKGWYKDSDC
-2164 KENFDFNSKIIS
+2164 KENFDFDSKIIS

-2262 ITPGPKVEP
+2262 PTPGPKVEP
-2271 EIELKPSPEIKPENN
+2271 EVELKPSPEIKPENN
-2286 DSGNNNKNHYF
+2286 DGGNNNKNHYF

-2322 NKFSENTKTAYT
+2322 NKFSENTMTAYT

-2360 VKGQK
+2360 VKDQK

-2426 SPDKPITRAE
+2426 SPDKPISRAE

-2446 SIKINVKSLDKN
+2446 SIKIDFKSLDKN

-2506 IYNLSK
+2506 TYNLSK

>member
-56 KLKKEVNSQRIKNDV
+56 KLKKEVNSRKIKNDV

-99 KSSQASILEILK
+99 KSTQASILEILK

-175 YDIHIPWNL
+175 YDMHIPWNL
-184 EAINA
+184 KAINA

-227 SSLAA
+227 PSLAA
-232 YSWYNTINGKDGSQ
+232 CSWYNTINGKDGSQ

-261 TILGSKENALLGVAP
+261 TILGSKEKALLGVAP

-287 QDGET
+287 SDGET

-329 FFQEI
+329 FFQDI
-334 VKKWREAGIF
+334 VKKWRDAGIF

-419 TIYTGTS
+419 TLYTGTS

-479 VNAVSAVQLA
+479 VNAASAVQLA
-489 MGQEKGKDIKKDNIA
+489 KGQEKGKDIKKDNIA

-574 DGYYSTNIPVETFK
+574 DGYYSTNIPVETFN
-588 GLSAGK
+588 GVSDGK

-786 VPEKPSKYL
+786 VPEKPSEYL

-802 GRILYSFSPIKN
+802 GRIVYSFSPIKN

-904 GWTSSINGDEKSLWE
+904 GWTSSINGDEKSQWE

-958 RSPNTKYAL
+958 RSPKTKYAL

-1107 NLQRPSSE
+1107 NLERPASE

-1398 KKENTMSY
+1398 NKENTMSY

-1430 CSDKENKEKC
+1430 YSDKENKEKC
-1440 TISFDKGDGN
+1440 
-1450 GSMADVKVEKGKE
+1450 
-1463 YTLPECTFTAP
+1463 
-1474 EGKEFEAW
+1474 
-1482 EIEGTKKQ
+1482 
-1490 AKESIVVNKDTNIKA
+1490 
-1505 LWKDKLPENKEKLE
+1505 
-1519 PIKPI
+1519 
-1524 PAKNMAELP
+1524 
-1533 SYTHYISYKDVN
+1533 
-1545 AEEYINA
+1545 
-1552 IDKIIVSH
+1552 
-1560 NGKETV
+1560 
-1566 VTEKNIVDGKDYL
+1566 
-1579 DEPIKRLV
+1579 
-1587 FKFSS
+1587 
-1592 GLDKDDTITI
+1592 
-1602 VSNKYKNVVI
+1602 
-1612 KITYAKN
+1612 
-1619 ATDSIS
+1619 
-1625 YGIKSFIEEQ
+1625 
-1635 KEMITISFDKGDG
+1635 TISFDKGDG

-1726 GQTNVTNFDHF
+1726 GQTNVTNFEHF

-1766 ITGAK
+1766 ITNAK

-1790 DSKLDKDDT
+1790 ESKLDKDDT

-1815 NVADVGNDIYYTL
+1815 NVTDVGNDIYYTL

-1869 ITPPIGYEFKA
+1869 ITPPKGYEFKA

-1924 GEMPDES
+1924 GEMLDES

-1940 PESRFTPPQGKEF
+1940 PESKFTPPQGKEF

-2063 DMTSIVFNSN
+2063 DMTSIVFNSD
-2073 FFFNRDDEIIICAR
+2073 FFFNKDDEIIICAR

-2098 ADDNVM
+2098 ADDMVM

-2150 EGYIFKGWYKDSDC
+2150 EGYIFKGWYKDSAC

-2262 ITPGPKVEP
+2262 LPPGPKVEP
-2271 EIELKPSPEIKPENN
+2271 EVEIKPENN

-2297 PWSNESKVQKDTSK
+2297 PWSYESKVQKDTSK

-2322 NKFSENTKTAYT
+2322 NKFSKNTKTFYT

-2360 VKGQK
+2360 VKDQK

-2392 KTSFTDIDKN
+2392 KISFTDIDKN

>member
-99 KSSQASILEILK
+99 KSTQASILEILK

-167 IIRMSRSA
+167 KIRMSRSA

-184 EAINA
+184 KAINA

-204 VGIIDSGVDSTHSA
+204 VGIIDSGVDSTHRA

-232 YSWYNTINGKDGSQ
+232 YSWYNTITGKDGSQ

-588 GLSAGK
+588 GISAGK

-606 TKTPVYPFEVQKG
+606 TKTPVYTFEVQKG

-685 KAALT
+685 KTALT

-767 SEGKGWYIDDLKVE
+767 SEGKGWYIDDLKIE

-786 VPEKPSKYL
+786 VPEKPSKDL
-795 KLLNKKD
+795 NLRNKKD
-802 GRILYSFSPIKN
+802 GRIVYSFSPIEN
-814 DKVTAY
+814 DKITAY

-904 GWTSSINGDEKSLWE
+904 GWTSSINGDEKSQWE

-958 RSPNTKYAL
+958 RSPKTKYAL

-997 DYDTYNQDIGEIYF
+997 DYDTYNQDIGEVYF
-1011 SKDAG
+1011 SKDSG
-1016 KTWEKFYTLDENNLE
+1016 KTWEKFYTLDEKNLE
-1031 KVGIRHSWF
+1031 KVGIKNSWF

-1091 DKNIVIDKNPA
+1091 GKNIVIDKNPA

-1107 NLQRPSSE
+1107 NLERPASE
-1115 NKSVLPLSGKIT
+1115 NKSVLPLSGKI
-1127 IKERIPLSNVI
+1127 IIAEQNSLAKVI

-1149 FSIKLPVGDYIIVG
+1149 FSIKLPVGDYLIVG

-1170 SENDYITLKKDGLNK
+1170 SEHDYITLKKDGLNK

-1241 GEYKFVVNSDG
+1241 GEYQFTVNSDG

-1430 CSDKENKEKC
+1430 YSDKENKEKC
-1440 TISFDKGDGN
+1440 TISFDKGDGS

-1482 EIEGTKKQ
+1482 EIEGTRKQ
-1490 AKESIVVNKDTNIKA
+1490 AKESIVVNKDI
-1505 LWKDKLPENKEKLE
+1505 
-1519 PIKPI
+1519 
-1524 PAKNMAELP
+1524 
-1533 SYTHYISYKDVN
+1533 
-1545 AEEYINA
+1545 
-1552 IDKIIVSH
+1552 
-1560 NGKETV
+1560 
-1566 VTEKNIVDGKDYL
+1566 
-1579 DEPIKRLV
+1579 
-1587 FKFSS
+1587 
-1592 GLDKDDTITI
+1592 
-1602 VSNKYKNVVI
+1602 
-1612 KITYAKN
+1612 
-1619 ATDSIS
+1619 
-1625 YGIKSFIEEQ
+1625 
-1635 KEMITISFDKGDG
+1635 
-1648 NGSMADVKVEKGKE
+1648 
-1662 YTLPEC
+1662 
-1668 TFTAP
+1668 
-1673 EGKEFEAWEIE
+1673 
-1684 GTKKQAKES
+1684 
-1693 IVVNKDTKI
+1693 KI
-1702 KALWKDKLPENKEK
+1702 KALWKDKLQEHKEK
-1716 LEPVMPFPLM
+1716 LEPIMPSPLM
-1726 GQTNVTNFDHF
+1726 GQANITNFEHF
-1737 ITYKNE
+1737 ITYKND

-1755 VIVKHKGKTQE
+1755 VIVNHKGNTQE
-1766 ITGAK
+1766 VTDAK
-1771 GIDSTDFM
+1771 GIDSTDYF
-1779 GNANKKLAFPF
+1779 GNANKKLAFKF
-1790 DSKLDKDDT
+1790 ESKLDIDDT

-1815 NVADVGNDIYYTL
+1815 NVTEYGNDIYYNL
-1828 SANVEGQKIVRII
+1828 SANVEGQKIMRTI

-1855 EVENGT
+1855 EVENGS

-1869 ITPPIGYEFKA
+1869 ITPPKGYEFKA
-1880 WEYLGDESEVGHKYQ
+1880 WEYLGDESEVGHQYQ

-1906 KKIATNNIT
+1906 KKIPTKNIT

-1924 GEMPDES
+1924 GDMPDES

-1974 ITLKALW
+1974 ITLKAIW
-1981 TQKLEKT
+1981 TQKLEKS
-1988 KDPVEPILTEVKSD
+1988 KDPIEPILTEVKSD
-2002 DPSYTKANC
+2002 DPSCKKANC
-2011 KHFIGYKKEDRAYI
+2011 KHFIGYKKEDREYI
-2025 DAINLITIKHDGK
+2025 DAINLITIKHDGN
-2038 IIKKYLL
+2038 IIKKYFL

-2053 VLDGTGKTKK
+2053 VLDGIGNTKK

-2073 FFFNRDDEIIICAR
+2073 FFFSRDDEIIICAR
-2087 GYKDLRLHIAS
+2087 GYKDLRLHIA
-2098 ADDNVM
+2098 AVDDMVM

-2120 FDGSKVDDQVI
+2120 FDGSKVDEQVI
-2131 KVTPTWAENV
+2131 KVTPIWADNV

-2150 EGYIFKGWYKDSDC
+2150 DGYIFKGWYKDSTC
-2164 KENFDFNSKIIS
+2164 KEKFDFNSKIIS

-2204 NTIEKDKDQK
+2204 NTIEKDKGQK

-2262 ITPGPKVEP
+2262 LPPGPKVEP
-2271 EIELKPSPEIKPENN
+2271 EVEIKPSPEIKPENN

-2322 NKFSENTKTAYT
+2322 NKFSENTKTLYT

-2347 IEYCLSKGYFKDI
+2347 IGYCLSKDYFKDI

-2378 TVLARFAGAKESNA
+2378 TVLARFAGVKESNA

-2426 SPDKPITRAE
+2426 SPEKPISRAE

-2446 SIKINVKSLDKN
+2446 SIKIDLKSLDKN

-2473 AIKEMVDFGILNGN
+2473 AIKEIVDLGILNGN

>member
-99 KSSQASILEILK
+99 KSTQASILEILK

-167 IIRMSRSA
+167 NIIMSRSA
-175 YDIHIPWNL
+175 DDIHIPWNL
-184 EAINA
+184 KAINA
-189 YKAQRYTKDCNNEVV
+189 VKAQRYTKDCKNEVV
-204 VGIIDSGVDSTHSA
+204 VGIIDSGVDSTHRA

-232 YSWYNTINGKDGSQ
+232 YSWYNTITGKDGSQ

-407 VNILSCIPGEKY
+407 VNILSCIPGQKY

-574 DGYYSTNIPVETFK
+574 DGYYSTNIPVETFR

-795 KLLNKKD
+795 NLRNKKD
-802 GRILYSFSPIKN
+802 GRIVYSFSPIKN

-847 GKYSIDLS
+847 GKYSIELS

-882 IKSVTFTEGKEFKS
+882 IKSLTFTEGKEFKS

-904 GWTSSINGDEKSLWE
+904 GWTSSINGDEKSQWE

-958 RSPNTKYAL
+958 RSPKTKYAL

-997 DYDTYNQDIGEIYF
+997 DYDTYNQDIGEVYF
-1011 SKDAG
+1011 SKDSG
-1016 KTWEKFYTLDENNLE
+1016 KTWEKFYTLDEKNLE
-1031 KVGIRHSWF
+1031 KVGIKNSWF

-1107 NLQRPSSE
+1107 NLERPASE
-1115 NKSVLPLSGKIT
+1115 NKSVLPLSGKI
-1127 IKERIPLSNVI
+1127 IIAEQISLEKVI

-1149 FSIKLPVGDYIIVG
+1149 FSIKLPVGDYLIVG

-1170 SENDYITLKKDGLNK
+1170 SEHDYITLKKDGLNK

-1398 KKENTMSY
+1398 NKENTMSY

-1430 CSDKENKEKC
+1430 YSDKENKEKC

-1482 EIEGTKKQ
+1482 EIE
-1490 AKESIVVNKDTNIKA
+1490 
-1505 LWKDKLPENKEKLE
+1505 
-1519 PIKPI
+1519 
-1524 PAKNMAELP
+1524 
-1533 SYTHYISYKDVN
+1533 
-1545 AEEYINA
+1545 
-1552 IDKIIVSH
+1552 
-1560 NGKETV
+1560 
-1566 VTEKNIVDGKDYL
+1566 
-1579 DEPIKRLV
+1579 
-1587 FKFSS
+1587 
-1592 GLDKDDTITI
+1592 
-1602 VSNKYKNVVI
+1602 
-1612 KITYAKN
+1612 
-1619 ATDSIS
+1619 
-1625 YGIKSFIEEQ
+1625 
-1635 KEMITISFDKGDG
+1635 
-1648 NGSMADVKVEKGKE
+1648 
-1662 YTLPEC
+1662 C
-1668 TFTAP
+1668 
-1673 EGKEFEAWEIE
+1673 
-1684 GTKKQAKES
+1684 TKKQAKES

-1716 LEPVMPFPLM
+1716 LEPVMPYPLM
-1726 GQTNVTNFDHF
+1726 GQTNVTNFEHF

-1790 DSKLDKDDT
+1790 NSKLDKDDT

-1906 KKIATNNIT
+1906 KKIPTNNIT

-1924 GEMPDES
+1924 GEMLDES

-1940 PESRFTPPQGKEF
+1940 PESKFTPPQGKEF

-2002 DPSYTKANC
+2002 DPSYTKENC

-2120 FDGSKVDDQVI
+2120 FDGSKIDDQVI

-2150 EGYIFKGWYKDSDC
+2150 EGYIFKGWYKDSAC

-2204 NTIEKDKDQK
+2204 NAIEKDKDQK
-2214 YILPI
+2214 YILPT

-2392 KTSFTDIDKN
+2392 KISFTDIDKN

>member
-56 KLKKEVNSQRIKNDV
+56 KLKKEVNSRKIKNDV

-99 KSSQASILEILK
+99 KSTQASILEILK

-140 VELAKR
+140 MELAKR

-167 IIRMSRSA
+167 NIIMDRFA

-299 AGEWI
+299 AGQWI

-329 FFQEI
+329 FFQDI

-392 SSYTNKIKPDIVAPG
+392 STYTNKIKPDIVAPG

-442 NPNLTVDQIENILNE
+442 NPNLSVDQIENILNE

-489 MGQEKGKDIKKDNIA
+489 KGQEKGKDIKKDNIA

-588 GLSAGK
+588 GVSEGK
-594 YYIEVSDINDKV
+594 YYIEVIDINDKV

-619 IGIGYVNDF
+619 IGIGYVNNF

-672 AVMPPIDLTGENR
+672 VVMPPIDLTGENR

-690 FKHWYDLGNSENAF
+690 FKHWYDLGNSEYAF
-704 FDTAEIWIA
+704 FDTAEVWIA
-713 QAKEDSDPDTLQWK
+713 EAKEDSTPDTLQWK

-736 KGWANEYIDLSE
+736 KGWTNEYIDLSE
-748 YSGKK
+748 YFGKK

-786 VPEKPSKYL
+786 VPEKPSKSL
-795 KLLNKKD
+795 NLRNKKD
-802 GRILYSFSPIKN
+802 GRIIYSFLPIKN

-882 IKSVTFTEGKEFKS
+882 TKSVTFTEGKEFKS

-931 QYKKPIEKQS
+931 EYKKPIERQS
-941 LGKNDGMN
+941 LGKNDGMK

-997 DYDTYNQDIGEIYF
+997 DYDTYNQDIGEIYL

-1016 KTWEKFYTLDENNLE
+1016 KTWKKFYTLDEKNLE
-1031 KVGIRHSWF
+1031 KDGIIHAWF

-1057 KFLLDTGS
+1057 KFLLETGSDTGS
-1065 DMGSSAPEQSGG
+1065 SDSAQSGG

-1107 NLQRPSSE
+1107 NLQRPASE
-1115 NKSVLPLSGKIT
+1115 NKSVLPLSGKI
-1127 IKERIPLSNVI
+1127 IIAEQNSLAKVI

-1149 FSIKLPVGDYIIVG
+1149 FSIKLPVGDYLIVG

-1170 SENDYITLKKDGLNK
+1170 SKHDYITLKKDGLNK

-1200 LEGEN
+1200 LKDYNYDE
-1205 FEKFKGLGKVTL
+1205 FKGLGKVTL

-1241 GEYKFVVNSDG
+1241 GKYQFIVNSDG
-1252 YKKIEQDFTLDDH
+1252 FKKIEQEFTLDDH
-1265 SRPFNAR
+1265 SRPFDVR
-1272 LHEKIFPQKESSV
+1272 LHEKIYPQKESSV
-1285 GYTDVTPLELAGM
+1285 GYTDETPLELAGM

-1406 QMFNDAWDEP
+1406 QMFNDAWDVP
-1416 DTKGTYMIGAKVEE
+1416 DTKGTYMLGAKVEE

-1440 TISFDKGDGN
+1440 TISFDSN
-1450 GSMADVKVEKGKE
+1450 GGSGKME
-1463 YTLPECTFTAP
+1463 SIEVDKKSNYIVPECIFTAP
-1474 EGKEFEAW
+1474 EGKEFRAW
-1482 EIEGTKKQ
+1482 QVYTKEIQ
-1490 AKESIVVNKDTNIKA
+1490 AGESQYVFENVTFKA
-1505 LWKDKLPENKEKLE
+1505 LWKDKK
-1519 PIKPI
+1519 
-1524 PAKNMAELP
+1524 
-1533 SYTHYISYKDVN
+1533 T
-1545 AEEYINA
+1545 
-1552 IDKIIVSH
+1552 
-1560 NGKETV
+1560 
-1566 VTEKNIVDGKDYL
+1566 
-1579 DEPIKRLV
+1579 
-1587 FKFSS
+1587 
-1592 GLDKDDTITI
+1592 
-1602 VSNKYKNVVI
+1602 
-1612 KITYAKN
+1612 
-1619 ATDSIS
+1619 
-1625 YGIKSFIEEQ
+1625 
-1635 KEMITISFDKGDG
+1635 
-1648 NGSMADVKVEKGKE
+1648 
-1662 YTLPEC
+1662 
-1668 TFTAP
+1668 
-1673 EGKEFEAWEIE
+1673 
-1684 GTKKQAKES
+1684 
-1693 IVVNKDTKI
+1693 
-1702 KALWKDKLPENKEK
+1702 ENKEK
-1716 LEPVMPFPLM
+1716 LEPVMPFPMM

-1771 GIDSTDFM
+1771 GIDSTDPL

-1790 DSKLDKDDT
+1790 ESKLDIDDT

-1808 NVLIKIL
+1808 NVLIKISL
-1815 NVADVGNDIYYTL
+1815 VTEFGNDIYYNI
-1828 SANVEGQKIVRII
+1828 SANVEGQKIVRTI

-1855 EVENGT
+1855 EVENGS

-1869 ITPPIGYEFKA
+1869 ITPPKGYEFKA
-1880 WEYLGDESEVGHKYQ
+1880 WEYLDVESEVGHKYQ
-1895 INNDVTIKAIW
+1895 INKDVTIKAIW
-1906 KKIATNNIT
+1906 KKIPTKNIT
-1915 IHYDSNAGQ
+1915 IHYDSNAGE

-1953 DAWEINGQ
+1953 DAWEINDQ

-1974 ITLKALW
+1974 ITLKAIW

-1988 KDPVEPILTEVKSD
+1988 KDPIEPILTEVKSD
-2002 DPSYTKANC
+2002 DPSNKKANC
-2011 KHFIGYKKEDRAYI
+2011 KHFIGYKKEDREYI
-2025 DAINLITIKHDGK
+2025 DAINLITIKHNGE
-2038 IIKKYLL
+2038 IIKKYHI

-2053 VLDGTGKTKK
+2053 VLDGIGKTKK

-2073 FFFNRDDEIIICAR
+2073 FFFSRDDEIIICAR
-2087 GYKDLRLHIAS
+2087 GYKDLRLHIAA
-2098 ADDNVM
+2098 ADDMVM
-2104 NALYTTEIISR
+2104 NALYTTEIISK

-2150 EGYIFKGWYKDSDC
+2150 EGYIFKGWYKDSAC

-2262 ITPGPKVEP
+2262 PTPGPKVEP
-2271 EIELKPSPEIKPENN
+2271 EVELKPSPEIKPENN

-2334 IPKDV
+2334 IPKDA

-2360 VKGQK
+2360 VKDQK

-2378 TVLARFAGAKESNA
+2378 TVLARFAGAKESNT
-2392 KTSFTDIDKN
+2392 KISFTDIDKN

-2412 KENNITAGTGNGKF
+2412 KENNITAGTGIGKF
-2426 SPDKPITRAE
+2426 SPDKPISRAE

-2446 SIKINVKSLDKN
+2446 SIKIDLKSLDKN

-2487 DDGTFNPMGKFK
+2487 DDGTFNPKGKFK
-2499 RCQMAQI
+2499 RCQMSQI